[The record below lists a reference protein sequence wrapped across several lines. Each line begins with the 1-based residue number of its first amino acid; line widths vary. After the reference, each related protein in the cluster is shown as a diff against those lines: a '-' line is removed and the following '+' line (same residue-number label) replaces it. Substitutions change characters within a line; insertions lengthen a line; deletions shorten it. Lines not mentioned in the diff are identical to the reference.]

1 MNILMVHTRLTCSTV
16 AEMLAK
22 LEELDAYA
30 TRHAADLIIVPRSF
44 TNACLKVGIA
54 DPSSLAHSSRCDD
67 LDLRLRCLYTMAL
80 HVKTPLLAPCD
91 WSFVSREYPCAF
103 LLEERLPRRVTRF
116 SLCHQRFVC
125 TFSPRNL
132 DAYKKYEPHGIIVFD
147 SQPLSLSSALEF
159 VNASAH
165 TSSSAAENTSSCT
178 AKEAAKKAAKNEAK
192 NEAKNAATATA
203 ATKLAHVTPFM
214 QDTSITPTICPV
226 YVVPSI
232 GCINNKLYAAPS
244 FVLQPHGTMNAYCA
258 PFEQRFCLYNTN
270 QSPTSKDKLSTQK
283 LSTRIQKDPNSAYM
297 HIWDALCMGIQDK
310 CATFGTREVVCVMD
324 GGLASSVLAALLV
337 DALGALHVHA
347 LIAPRECSYD
357 FTSANTLATA
367 LGIDARTCNDMSYGQ
382 GFRTL
387 QEKIHVREGAL
398 VGYAQTWAQTLS
410 AVLVS
415 SCDKLSYMLG
425 AYTLFDTCARFA
437 PLADLLRCDIER
449 LARARMTRS
458 ALFSTC
464 EYKNIEY
471 QRLQENLSALA
482 TCDVRTLDSNLHDYL
497 YQRIS
502 ASKQDLA
509 TQPCATQ
516 PRAAQPRAAQPR
528 ATQFCPTQE
537 EIDFFTSC
545 LNKLS
550 STLTAPFDTF
560 TLSDCPISTCILAAQ
575 ADNLSATLAQTDLS
589 SQLFQKIDLSLIK
602 AFPRSPESLL
612 QLFGADDDDADPDD
626 VDPDDPYLD
635 DDDDDD
641 ELDEDILLRATGARD
656 VDPSADRDVIKHAQS
671 LKAWL
676 ESHGFQTLP
685 VAGGF
690 MTVGNAHDIDEDE
703 LRKLLQ
709 SLPGDIDSHIMQANI
724 EVPSDSVSDFETFMK
739 DIQRVFN
746 KTSDDSQEHTSDDT
760 QSNTSDKTIDKFI
773 RDLQHA
779 FDLKNKMSSQKAA
792 RAQVRSQDQSIQDL
806 VDDILNARPLSHEES
821 FYILD
826 NQLDT
831 FENMEFRANDTHQS
845 HAHDASFTKLMN
857 KKLTSAH
864 AERHLKFILGTVRD
878 FCYGGVFYNHAQR
891 PTRTSHAN
899 ASSVSGTSL
908 QMTHE
913 LDDNNPYS
921 EN

>member
-16 AEMLAK
+16 AEMLTK

-54 DPSSLAHSSRCDD
+54 DPSSLARSSRCDN

-125 TFSPRNL
+125 TFSPHNL

-159 VNASAH
+159 VNAAAH

-178 AKEAAKKAAKNEAK
+178 AK
-192 NEAKNAATATA
+192 NEAKNAATATV

-214 QDTSITPTICPV
+214 QDASIAPTICPV

-244 FVLQPHGTMNAYCA
+244 FVLQPHGTMSAYCA
-258 PFEQRFCLYNTN
+258 PFEQRICLYNTN
-270 QSPTSKDKLSTQK
+270 QSPTSQDKLSTQK
-283 LSTRIQKDPNSAYM
+283 LSTRIQKDSNSDYM

-310 CATFGTREVVCVMD
+310 CATFATREVVCVMD

-387 QEKIHVREGAL
+387 QEKMHVREGAL

-449 LARARMTRS
+449 LARGRMTRS

-471 QRLQENLSALA
+471 QRLQEHLFVPA
-482 TCDVRTLDSNLHDYL
+482 TCDVRTLDSNLYNYL

-502 ASKQDLA
+502 ASKQSHA
-509 TQPCATQ
+509 TQLCATQ
-516 PRAAQPRAAQPR
+516 PRATQPRVAQPR

-550 STLTAPFDTF
+550 STLAAPFDTF
-560 TLSDCPISTCILAAQ
+560 TLSDCPISACILSAQ
-575 ADNLSATLAQTDLS
+575 ADNLSAALVQTGLS

-612 QLFGADDDDADPDD
+612 KLFGAAGDDADSDD
-626 VDPDDPYLD
+626 AEEDDIDPDDPYL
-635 DDDDDD
+635 DDDDD
-641 ELDEDILLRATGARD
+641 ELDEDILLRQIGARD
-656 VDPSADRDVIKHAQS
+656 VDPSTDRDVINHARS

-690 MTVGNAHDIDEDE
+690 MTVGNARDINENE

-739 DIQRVFN
+739 DIQRAFD
-746 KTSDDSQEHTSDDT
+746 KTSKDSQEHTSDDT

-779 FDLKNKMSSQKAA
+779 FDLKNKMRAQKAA
-792 RAQVRSQDQSIQDL
+792 RSQARPQDQSIQDL

-831 FENMEFRANDTHQS
+831 FENMEFSANNAHQPN
-845 HAHDASFTKLMN
+845 AHDASFTKLMN

-891 PTRTSHAN
+891 PTRTSHVN

>member
-16 AEMLAK
+16 AEMLTK

-54 DPSSLAHSSRCDD
+54 DPSSLARSSRCDN

-125 TFSPRNL
+125 TFSPHNL

-178 AKEAAKKAAKNEAK
+178 AK
-192 NEAKNAATATA
+192 NEAKNAATATVT
-203 ATKLAHVTPFM
+203 TKLAHVTPFM
-214 QDTSITPTICPV
+214 QDASITPTICPV
-226 YVVPSI
+226 YVMPSI

-244 FVLQPHGTMNAYCA
+244 FVLQPHGTMSAYCA
-258 PFEQRFCLYNTN
+258 PFEQRICLYNTN
-270 QSPTSKDKLSTQK
+270 QSPTSQDKLSTQK
-283 LSTRIQKDPNSAYM
+283 LSTRIQKDSNSDYM

-310 CATFGTREVVCVMD
+310 CATFATREVVCVMD

-398 VGYAQTWAQTLS
+398 VGYAQTWVQTLS

-449 LARARMTRS
+449 LARGRMTRS

-471 QRLQENLSALA
+471 QRLQEHLFVPA
-482 TCDVRTLDSNLHDYL
+482 TCDVRTLDSNLYNYL

-502 ASKQDLA
+502 ASKQSHA
-509 TQPCATQ
+509 TQLCATQ
-516 PRAAQPRAAQPR
+516 PRA
-528 ATQFCPTQE
+528 TQSFPTQE

-550 STLTAPFDTF
+550 STLAAPFDTF
-560 TLSDCPISTCILAAQ
+560 TLSDCPISACMLAAQ
-575 ADNLSATLAQTDLS
+575 ADNLSAALTQTDLS
-589 SQLFQKIDLSLIK
+589 SQLFQKIDSSLLK

-612 QLFGADDDDADPDD
+612 QLFGADGDDADSDD
-626 VDPDDPYLD
+626 IDSDDPYL
-635 DDDDDD
+635 DDDDD
-641 ELDEDILLRATGARD
+641 ELDEDILLRQIGARD
-656 VDPSADRDVIKHAQS
+656 ADPSADRDVINHARS

-690 MTVGNAHDIDEDE
+690 MTVGNARDIDEDE

-739 DIQRVFN
+739 DIQRVFDRA
-746 KTSDDSQEHTSDDT
+746 SDDSQEHTSDDT
-760 QSNTSDKTIDKFI
+760 QSNASDKTIDKFI

-779 FDLKNKMSSQKAA
+779 FDLKNKMRAQKAA
-792 RAQVRSQDQSIQDL
+792 RSQARPQDQSIQDL

-831 FENMEFRANDTHQS
+831 FENMEFSANNAHQPN
-845 HAHDASFTKLMN
+845 AHDASFTKLMN

-878 FCYGGVFYNHAQR
+878 FCYGGVFYNHTQR
-891 PTRTSHAN
+891 PTRTSHTN

>member
-1 MNILMVHTRLTCSTV
+1 MNILMVHTRLICSTV

-44 TNACLKVGIA
+44 TNACLKVGKA
-54 DPSSLAHSSRCDD
+54 DPSSLARSSRCDN

-91 WSFVSREYPCAF
+91 WSFVSCEYPCAF

-125 TFSPRNL
+125 TFSLHNL

-178 AKEAAKKAAKNEAK
+178 AK
-192 NEAKNAATATA
+192 NEAKNAATATV

-244 FVLQPHGTMNAYCA
+244 FVLQPHGTMSAYCA

-283 LSTRIQKDPNSAYM
+283 LSTRIQKNPDSAYIRM
-297 HIWDALCMGIQDK
+297 WDALCMGIQDK

-449 LARARMTRS
+449 LARGRMTRS

-471 QRLQENLSALA
+471 QRLQEHLFVPA
-482 TCDVRTLDSNLHDYL
+482 TCDVRTLDSNLYNYL

-502 ASKQDLA
+502 ASKQSHA
-509 TQPCATQ
+509 TQLCATQ
-516 PRAAQPRAAQPR
+516 PRA
-528 ATQFCPTQE
+528 TQSFPTQE

-550 STLTAPFDTF
+550 STLAAPFDTF
-560 TLSDCPISTCILAAQ
+560 TLSDCPISACMLAAQ
-575 ADNLSATLAQTDLS
+575 ADNLSAALVQTGLS

-612 QLFGADDDDADPDD
+612 QLFGAAGDDADPDD
-626 VDPDDPYLD
+626 VEEDDIDPDDPYL
-635 DDDDDD
+635 DDDDD
-641 ELDEDILLRATGARD
+641 ELDEDILLRQIGARD
-656 VDPSADRDVIKHAQS
+656 ADPSADRDVINHARS

-690 MTVGNAHDIDEDE
+690 MTVGNARDIDEDE

-739 DIQRVFN
+739 DIQRAFD
-746 KTSDDSQEHTSDDT
+746 KTSKDSQEHALGDT

-779 FDLKNKMSSQKAA
+779 FDLKNKMRAQKAA
-792 RAQVRSQDQSIQDL
+792 RSQARPQDQSIQDL

-831 FENMEFRANDTHQS
+831 FENMEFRANDNHQS
-845 HAHDASFTKLMN
+845 NAHDASFTKLMN

-891 PTRTSHAN
+891 PTRTSHTN

>member
-1 MNILMVHTRLTCSTV
+1 MNILMVHTRLICSTV

-30 TRHAADLIIVPRSF
+30 TRHAVDLIVVPRSF
-44 TNACLKVGIA
+44 TNVCLKVGIA
-54 DPSSLAHSSRCDD
+54 DPSSLACSSRCGD
-67 LDLRLRCLYTMAL
+67 LDMRLRCLYTMAL
-80 HVKTPLLAPCD
+80 HMKTPLLAPSD
-91 WSFVSREYPCAF
+91 WSFASREYPCAF

-132 DAYKKYEPHGIIVFD
+132 DAYKKYEPHGIILFD

-165 TSSSAAENTSSCT
+165 TPSSAAENTSSCT
-178 AKEAAKKAAKNEAK
+178 AK
-192 NEAKNAATATA
+192 NEAKNAATATVT
-203 ATKLAHVTPFM
+203 TKLAHVTPFM
-214 QDTSITPTICPV
+214 QDASITPTICPV
-226 YVVPSI
+226 YVMPSI

-244 FVLQPHGTMNAYCA
+244 FVLQPHGTMSAYCA
-258 PFEQRFCLYNTN
+258 PFEQRICLYNTN
-270 QSPTSKDKLSTQK
+270 QSPTSQDKLSTQK
-283 LSTRIQKDPNSAYM
+283 LSTRIQKNPDSAYM
-297 HIWDALCMGIQDK
+297 HIWDALCMGIQDR
-310 CATFGTREVVCVMD
+310 CAMFGAREVVCVMD

-357 FTSANTLATA
+357 FTAANTLATA

-415 SCDKLSYMLG
+415 SCDKLAYMLG
-425 AYTLFDTCARFA
+425 AYTLFDTCTRIA
-437 PLADLLRCDIER
+437 PLADLLRCDVER

-471 QRLQENLSALA
+471 QRLQEHLSALA
-482 TCDVRTLDSNLHDYL
+482 TCDVRTLDSSSQDYL
-497 YQRIS
+497 HQRVS
-502 ASKQDLA
+502 AREQHL
-509 TQPCATQ
+509 
-516 PRAAQPRAAQPR
+516 AAQSGV
-528 ATQFCPTQE
+528 TQGLA
-537 EIDFFTSC
+537 DFFTSC

-560 TLSDCPISTCILAAQ
+560 TLSDCPISACILAAQ
-575 ADNLSATLAQTDLS
+575 ADTLSTALVPTDLS
-589 SQLFQKIDLSLIK
+589 SQLFQKIDLSLMK

-612 QLFGADDDDADPDD
+612 KLFGADDDDADSDD
-626 VDPDDPYLD
+626 ADPDDPYL

-641 ELDEDILLRATGARD
+641 ELDEDILLRPTGARD
-656 VDPSADRDVIKHAQS
+656 VDPNADRDVIKHAQS

-739 DIQRVFN
+739 DIQRVFDRA
-746 KTSDDSQEHTSDDT
+746 SDDSQENTSKDT
-760 QSNTSDKTIDKFI
+760 QSNASDKAVDKFI

-831 FENMEFRANDTHQS
+831 FENMEFRANDNHQS

>member
-1 MNILMVHTRLTCSTV
+1 MNILMVHTRLICSTV

-30 TRHAADLIIVPRSF
+30 TRHAVDLIVVPRSF
-44 TNACLKVGIA
+44 TNVCLNVGMA
-54 DPSSLAHSSRCDD
+54 DPSSLARSSRCDD
-67 LDLRLRCLYTMAL
+67 LDVRLRCLYTMAL
-80 HVKTPLLAPCD
+80 HVRTPLLAPCD
-91 WSFVSREYPCAF
+91 WSFASREYPCAF

-116 SLCHQRFVC
+116 SLCGQRFVC

-132 DAYKKYEPHGIIVFD
+132 DAYKKYEPHGIILFD

-159 VNASAH
+159 VNAFAH

-178 AKEAAKKAAKNEAK
+178 AKEAVKNV
-192 NEAKNAATATA
+192 ATATV
-203 ATKLAHVTPFM
+203 ATKLERVTPFM

-244 FVLQPHGTMNAYCA
+244 FVLQPHGTMSAYCA
-258 PFEQRFCLYNTN
+258 PFEQRFCLYNTD

-283 LSTRIQKDPNSAYM
+283 LSTRIQKNPDYAYM

-310 CATFGTREVVCVMD
+310 CATFGSREVVCVMD

-357 FTSANTLATA
+357 FTAANTLATA

-415 SCDKLSYMLG
+415 SCDKLAYMLG
-425 AYTLFDTCARFA
+425 AYTLFDTCTRIA
-437 PLADLLRCDIER
+437 PLADLLRCDVER

-471 QRLQENLSALA
+471 QRLQEHLSALA
-482 TCDVRTLDSNLHDYL
+482 TCDVRTLDSNLQNYL
-497 YQRIS
+497 HQRVS
-502 ASKQDLA
+502 ASDQSHA
-509 TQPCATQ
+509 TQSGATQ
-516 PRAAQPRAAQPR
+516 
-528 ATQFCPTQE
+528 E
-537 EIDFFTSC
+537 VIDFFTSC
-545 LNKLS
+545 LHKLS
-550 STLTAPFDTF
+550 HTLAAPFDTF
-560 TLSDCPISTCILAAQ
+560 TLSNCPISACILAAQ
-575 ADNLSATLAQTDLS
+575 ADTLSTALVPTDLS
-589 SQLFQKIDLSLIK
+589 SQLFQKIDLSLMK
-602 AFPRSPESLL
+602 AFSRSPESLL
-612 QLFGADDDDADPDD
+612 KLFGADDDDADPDD
-626 VDPDDPYLD
+626 ADPDDPYLD

>member
-30 TRHAADLIIVPRSF
+30 IRHAADLIIVPRSF

-54 DPSSLAHSSRCDD
+54 DPSSLARSSRCDD

-178 AKEAAKKAAKNEAK
+178 AK
-192 NEAKNAATATA
+192 NEAKNAATATV

-244 FVLQPHGTMNAYCA
+244 FVLQPHGTMSAYCA

-270 QSPTSKDKLSTQK
+270 QSPTSQDKLSTQK
-283 LSTRIQKDPNSAYM
+283 LSTRIQKNPDSAYIRM
-297 HIWDALCMGIQDK
+297 WDALCMGIQDK

-387 QEKIHVREGAL
+387 QEKMHVREGAL
-398 VGYAQTWAQTLS
+398 VGYAQTWTQTLS

-437 PLADLLRCDIER
+437 PLADLLRCDVER

-471 QRLQENLSALA
+471 QRLQEHLFVPA
-482 TCDVRTLDSNLHDYL
+482 TCDVRTLDSNLYNYL

-502 ASKQDLA
+502 ASKQSHA
-509 TQPCATQ
+509 TQLCATQ
-516 PRAAQPRAAQPR
+516 PRATQPR
-528 ATQFCPTQE
+528 ATQPRATQSFPTQE

-550 STLTAPFDTF
+550 STLAAPFDTF
-560 TLSDCPISTCILAAQ
+560 TLSDCPISACMLAAQ
-575 ADNLSATLAQTDLS
+575 ADNLSAALTQTDLS
-589 SQLFQKIDLSLIK
+589 SQLFQKIDSSLLK

-612 QLFGADDDDADPDD
+612 QLFGADGDDIDSDD
-626 VDPDDPYLD
+626 IDSDDPYL

-641 ELDEDILLRATGARD
+641 ELDEDILLRQIGARD
-656 VDPSADRDVIKHAQS
+656 ADPSADRDVINHAQS

-690 MTVGNAHDIDEDE
+690 MTVGNARDIDEDE

-739 DIQRVFN
+739 DIQRVFDRA
-746 KTSDDSQEHTSDDT
+746 SDDSQEHTSDDT
-760 QSNTSDKTIDKFI
+760 QSNASDKAVDKFI

-779 FDLKNKMSSQKAA
+779 FDLKNKMRAQKAA
-792 RAQVRSQDQSIQDL
+792 RSQARPQDQSIQDL

>member
-1 MNILMVHTRLTCSTV
+1 MNILMVHTRLICSTV

-30 TRHAADLIIVPRSF
+30 TRHAVDLIIVPRSF
-44 TNACLKVGIA
+44 TNACLKVGTA

-67 LDLRLRCLYTMAL
+67 LDVRLRCLYTMAL

-91 WSFVSREYPCAF
+91 WSFASREYPCAF

-132 DAYKKYEPHGIIVFD
+132 DAYKKYEPHGIILFD

-165 TSSSAAENTSSCT
+165 TSSSATENTSSCT
-178 AKEAAKKAAKNEAK
+178 AKEAVKNV
-192 NEAKNAATATA
+192 ATATV
-203 ATKLAHVTPFM
+203 ATKLERVTPFM

-244 FVLQPHGTMNAYCA
+244 FVLQPHGTMSAYCA
-258 PFEQRFCLYNTN
+258 PFEQRFCLYNTD

-283 LSTRIQKDPNSAYM
+283 LSTRIQKNPDSAYM
-297 HIWDALCMGIQDK
+297 HIWDALCMGIQDR
-310 CATFGTREVVCVMD
+310 CAMFGAREVVCVMD

-357 FTSANTLATA
+357 FTAANTLATA

-387 QEKIHVREGAL
+387 QEKMHVREGAL

-449 LARARMTRS
+449 LARGRMTRS

-471 QRLQENLSALA
+471 QRLQEHLFVPA
-482 TCDVRTLDSNLHDYL
+482 TCDVRTLDSNLYNYL

-502 ASKQDLA
+502 ASKQSHA
-509 TQPCATQ
+509 TQLCATQ
-516 PRAAQPRAAQPR
+516 PRA
-528 ATQFCPTQE
+528 TQSFPTQE

-550 STLTAPFDTF
+550 STLAAPFDTF
-560 TLSDCPISTCILAAQ
+560 TLSDCPISACMLAAQ
-575 ADNLSATLAQTDLS
+575 ADNLSAALTQTDLS
-589 SQLFQKIDLSLIK
+589 SQLFQKIDSSLLK

-612 QLFGADDDDADPDD
+612 QLFGADGDDADSDD
-626 VDPDDPYLD
+626 IDSDDPYL

-641 ELDEDILLRATGARD
+641 ELDEDILLRQIAARD
-656 VDPSADRDVIKHAQS
+656 ADLSADRDVINHAQS

-690 MTVGNAHDIDEDE
+690 MTVGNARDIDEDE

-739 DIQRVFN
+739 DIQRVFDRA
-746 KTSDDSQEHTSDDT
+746 SDDSQENTSKDT
-760 QSNTSDKTIDKFI
+760 QSNASDKAVDKFI

-826 NQLDT
+826 NKLDT

>member
-1 MNILMVHTRLTCSTV
+1 
-16 AEMLAK
+16 
-22 LEELDAYA
+22 
-30 TRHAADLIIVPRSF
+30 
-44 TNACLKVGIA
+44 
-54 DPSSLAHSSRCDD
+54 
-67 LDLRLRCLYTMAL
+67 
-80 HVKTPLLAPCD
+80 
-91 WSFVSREYPCAF
+91 
-103 LLEERLPRRVTRF
+103 
-116 SLCHQRFVC
+116 
-125 TFSPRNL
+125 
-132 DAYKKYEPHGIIVFD
+132 
-147 SQPLSLSSALEF
+147 
-159 VNASAH
+159 
-165 TSSSAAENTSSCT
+165 
-178 AKEAAKKAAKNEAK
+178 
-192 NEAKNAATATA
+192 
-203 ATKLAHVTPFM
+203 M

-244 FVLQPHGTMNAYCA
+244 FVLQPHGTMSAYCA
-258 PFEQRFCLYNTN
+258 SFEQRFCLYNTD

-283 LSTRIQKDPNSAYM
+283 LSTRIQKNPDYAYM
-297 HIWDALCMGIQDK
+297 HIWDALCMGIQDR
-310 CATFGTREVVCVMD
+310 CAMFGAREVVCVMD

-357 FTSANTLATA
+357 FTAANTLATA

-415 SCDKLSYMLG
+415 SCDKLAYMLG
-425 AYTLFDTCARFA
+425 AYTLFDTCTRIA

-471 QRLQENLSALA
+471 QRLQEHLSALV
-482 TCDVRTLDSNLHDYL
+482 TCDVRTLDSSLQDYL
-497 YQRIS
+497 HQRVS
-502 ASKQDLA
+502 AREQHL
-509 TQPCATQ
+509 
-516 PRAAQPRAAQPR
+516 AAQSGV
-528 ATQFCPTQE
+528 TQGLA
-537 EIDFFTSC
+537 DFFTSC

-550 STLTAPFDTF
+550 STLAAPFDTF

-626 VDPDDPYLD
+626 PYL

-641 ELDEDILLRATGARD
+641 ELDEDILLRRAGMRD
-656 VDPSADRDVIKHAQS
+656 VDSSTDMDVIKHAQS

>member
-1 MNILMVHTRLTCSTV
+1 MNILMVHTRLICSTV

-30 TRHAADLIIVPRSF
+30 TRHAVDLIIVPRSF

-54 DPSSLAHSSRCDD
+54 DPSSLARSSRCDD
-67 LDLRLRCLYTMAL
+67 LDVRLRCLYTMAL
-80 HVKTPLLAPCD
+80 HMKTPLLAPCD
-91 WSFVSREYPCAF
+91 WSFASREYPCAF

-132 DAYKKYEPHGIIVFD
+132 DAYKKYEPHGIILFD

-178 AKEAAKKAAKNEAK
+178 AK
-192 NEAKNAATATA
+192 NEAKNAATATV

-214 QDTSITPTICPV
+214 QDASITPTICPV

-244 FVLQPHGTMNAYCA
+244 FVLQPHGTMSAYCA
-258 PFEQRFCLYNTN
+258 PFEQRICLYNTN
-270 QSPTSKDKLSTQK
+270 QSPTSQDK
-283 LSTRIQKDPNSAYM
+283 LSTRIQKHSDSAYM

-387 QEKIHVREGAL
+387 QEKMHVREGAL

-449 LARARMTRS
+449 LARGRMTRS

-471 QRLQENLSALA
+471 QSLQENLSALA

-509 TQPCATQ
+509 TQPSATQ
-516 PRAAQPRAAQPR
+516 PRA
-528 ATQFCPTQE
+528 TQSFPTQE

-550 STLTAPFDTF
+550 STLAAPFDTF
-560 TLSDCPISTCILAAQ
+560 TLSDCPISACMLAAQ
-575 ADNLSATLAQTDLS
+575 ADNLSAALTQTDLS
-589 SQLFQKIDLSLIK
+589 SQLFQKIDSSLLK
-602 AFPRSPESLL
+602 AFLRSPESLL
-612 QLFGADDDDADPDD
+612 QLFGAAGDDADPDD
-626 VDPDDPYLD
+626 AEEDDIDPDDPYLD

-739 DIQRVFN
+739 DIQRVFDRA
-746 KTSDDSQEHTSDDT
+746 SDDSQENTSKDT
-760 QSNTSDKTIDKFI
+760 QSNASDKAVDKFI

-792 RAQVRSQDQSIQDL
+792 RAQAHSQDQSVQDL
-806 VDDILNARPLSHEES
+806 VDEILNARPLSHEES

-845 HAHDASFTKLMN
+845 NAHDASFTKLMN

>member
-1 MNILMVHTRLTCSTV
+1 MNILMVHTRLICSTV

-30 TRHAADLIIVPRSF
+30 TRHAVDLIVVPRSF
-44 TNACLKVGIA
+44 TNVCLNVGMA
-54 DPSSLAHSSRCDD
+54 DPSSLARSSRCDD
-67 LDLRLRCLYTMAL
+67 LDVRLRCLYTMAL
-80 HVKTPLLAPCD
+80 HVRTPLLAPCD
-91 WSFVSREYPCAF
+91 WSFASREYPCAF

-116 SLCHQRFVC
+116 SLCGQRFVC

-132 DAYKKYEPHGIIVFD
+132 DAYKKYEPHGIILFD

-159 VNASAH
+159 VNAFAH

-178 AKEAAKKAAKNEAK
+178 AKEAVKNV
-192 NEAKNAATATA
+192 ATATV
-203 ATKLAHVTPFM
+203 ATKLERVTPFM

-244 FVLQPHGTMNAYCA
+244 FVLQPHGTMSAYCA
-258 PFEQRFCLYNTN
+258 PFEQRFCLYNTD

-283 LSTRIQKDPNSAYM
+283 LSTRIQKNPDSAYM
-297 HIWDALCMGIQDK
+297 HIWDALCMGIQDR
-310 CATFGTREVVCVMD
+310 CAMFGAREVVCVMD

-357 FTSANTLATA
+357 FTAANTLATA

-410 AVLVS
+410 AMLVS
-415 SCDKLSYMLG
+415 SCDKLAYMLG
-425 AYTLFDTCARFA
+425 AYTFFDTCARIA
-437 PLADLLRCDIER
+437 PLADLLRCDVER

-471 QRLQENLSALA
+471 QRLQEHLSALA
-482 TCDVRTLDSNLHDYL
+482 TCDVRTLDSNLQDYL
-497 YQRIS
+497 HQRVS
-502 ASKQDLA
+502 ASDQSHA
-509 TQPCATQ
+509 TQSGATQ
-516 PRAAQPRAAQPR
+516 
-528 ATQFCPTQE
+528 E
-537 EIDFFTSC
+537 VIDFFTSC

-560 TLSDCPISTCILAAQ
+560 TLSNCPISACILAAQ
-575 ADNLSATLAQTDLS
+575 ADTLSTALVPTDLS
-589 SQLFQKIDLSLIK
+589 SQLFQKIDLSLMK
-602 AFPRSPESLL
+602 AFSRSPESLL
-612 QLFGADDDDADPDD
+612 KLFGADDDDVDPDD
-626 VDPDDPYLD
+626 ADPDDPYL

-641 ELDEDILLRATGARD
+641 ELDEDILLRPTGARD
-656 VDPSADRDVIKHAQS
+656 VDPSTDRDVINHARS

-690 MTVGNAHDIDEDE
+690 MTVGNARDIDEDE

-739 DIQRVFN
+739 DIQRVFDRA
-746 KTSDDSQEHTSDDT
+746 SDDSQEHTSDDT
-760 QSNTSDKTIDKFI
+760 QSNASDKAVDKFI

-779 FDLKNKMSSQKAA
+779 FDLKNKMRAQKAA
-792 RAQVRSQDQSIQDL
+792 RSQARPQDQSIQDL

-831 FENMEFRANDTHQS
+831 FENMEFSANNAHQPN
-845 HAHDASFTKLMN
+845 AHDASFTKLMN

-878 FCYGGVFYNHAQR
+878 FCYGGVFYNHTQR
-891 PTRTSHAN
+891 PTRTSHTN

>member
-30 TRHAADLIIVPRSF
+30 TRHAVDLIIVPRSF

-125 TFSPRNL
+125 TFSPHNL

-147 SQPLSLSSALEF
+147 AQPLSLSSALEF
-159 VNASAH
+159 VNASAP

-178 AKEAAKKAAKNEAK
+178 AK
-192 NEAKNAATATA
+192 NEAKNAATTTV

-232 GCINNKLYAAPS
+232 GYINNKLYAAPS
-244 FVLQPHGTMNAYCA
+244 FVLQPHGTMSAYCA
-258 PFEQRFCLYNTN
+258 PFEQRFCLYNTD

-283 LSTRIQKDPNSAYM
+283 LSTRIQKNPDSAYM
-297 HIWDALCMGIQDK
+297 HIWDALCMGIQDR
-310 CATFGTREVVCVMD
+310 CAMFGAREVVCVMD

-357 FTSANTLATA
+357 FTAANTLATA

-415 SCDKLSYMLG
+415 SCDKLAYMLG
-425 AYTLFDTCARFA
+425 AYTLFDTCTRIA
-437 PLADLLRCDIER
+437 PLADLLRCDVER

-471 QRLQENLSALA
+471 QRLQEHLSALA
-482 TCDVRTLDSNLHDYL
+482 TCDVRTLDSSSQDYL
-497 YQRIS
+497 HQRVS
-502 ASKQDLA
+502 AREQHL
-509 TQPCATQ
+509 
-516 PRAAQPRAAQPR
+516 AAQSGV
-528 ATQFCPTQE
+528 TQGLA
-537 EIDFFTSC
+537 DFFTSC

-560 TLSDCPISTCILAAQ
+560 TLSDCPISACILAAQ
-575 ADNLSATLAQTDLS
+575 ADTLSTALVPTDLS
-589 SQLFQKIDLSLIK
+589 SQLFQKIDLSLMK

-612 QLFGADDDDADPDD
+612 KLFGADDDDADSDD
-626 VDPDDPYLD
+626 ADPDDPYL

-656 VDPSADRDVIKHAQS
+656 VDPSADRDVINHAQS

-690 MTVGNAHDIDEDE
+690 MTVGNARDIDENE

-739 DIQRVFN
+739 DIQRVFDRA
-746 KTSDDSQEHTSDDT
+746 SDDSQDHTSDDT
-760 QSNTSDKTIDKFI
+760 QSNASDKAVDKFI

-779 FDLKNKMSSQKAA
+779 FDLKNKMRAQKAA
-792 RAQVRSQDQSIQDL
+792 RSQARPQDQSIQDL

>member
-1 MNILMVHTRLTCSTV
+1 MNILMVHTRLICSTV

-30 TRHAADLIIVPRSF
+30 TRHAVDLIIVPRSF
-44 TNACLKVGIA
+44 TNVCLNVGIA
-54 DPSSLAHSSRCDD
+54 DPSSLARSSRCGD
-67 LDLRLRCLYTMAL
+67 LDMRLRCLYTMAL

-91 WSFVSREYPCAF
+91 WSFASREYPCAF

-116 SLCHQRFVC
+116 SMCGQRFVC

-132 DAYKKYEPHGIIVFD
+132 DAYKKYEPHGIILFD

-165 TSSSAAENTSSCT
+165 TPSSTAENTSSCT
-178 AKEAAKKAAKNEAK
+178 AKEAAKNEVKNTV
-192 NEAKNAATATA
+192 TATV
-203 ATKLAHVTPFM
+203 ATKFARVTPFM

-244 FVLQPHGTMNAYCA
+244 FVLQPHGTISAYCA
-258 PFEQRFCLYNTN
+258 PFEQRFCLYNTD

-283 LSTRIQKDPNSAYM
+283 LSTRIQKNPDSAYM
-297 HIWDALCMGIQDK
+297 HIWDALCMGIQDR
-310 CATFGTREVVCVMD
+310 CAMFGAREVVCVMD

-357 FTSANTLATA
+357 FTAANTLATA

-410 AVLVS
+410 AMLVS
-415 SCDKLSYMLG
+415 SCDKLAYMLG
-425 AYTLFDTCARFA
+425 TYTFFDTCARIA

-458 ALFSTC
+458 ALYSTC

-471 QRLQENLSALA
+471 QRLQEHLSALA
-482 TCDVRTLDSNLHDYL
+482 TCDVRTLDSRLQDYL
-497 YQRIS
+497 YQRVS
-502 ASKQDLA
+502 ASAQSHPTQSGA
-509 TQPCATQ
+509 TQ
-516 PRAAQPRAAQPR
+516 
-528 ATQFCPTQE
+528 E
-537 EIDFFTSC
+537 VIDFFTSC
-545 LNKLS
+545 LHKLS
-550 STLTAPFDTF
+550 HTLAAPFDTF
-560 TLSDCPISTCILAAQ
+560 TLSNCPISACILAAQ
-575 ADNLSATLAQTDLS
+575 ADTLSTALVPTDLS
-589 SQLFQKIDLSLIK
+589 SQLFQKIDLSLMK

-612 QLFGADDDDADPDD
+612 KLFGADDDDA
-626 VDPDDPYLD
+626 DPDDPYLD

-739 DIQRVFN
+739 DIQRVFDRA
-746 KTSDDSQEHTSDDT
+746 SDDSQENTSKDT
-760 QSNTSDKTIDKFI
+760 QSNASDKAVDKFI

-792 RAQVRSQDQSIQDL
+792 RAQAHSQDQSVQDL
-806 VDDILNARPLSHEES
+806 VDEILNARPLSHEES

-831 FENMEFRANDTHQS
+831 FENMEFRANDNHQS
-845 HAHDASFTKLMN
+845 NAHDASFTKLMN

>member
-1 MNILMVHTRLTCSTV
+1 MNILMVHTRLICSTV

-44 TNACLKVGIA
+44 TNACLKVGKA
-54 DPSSLAHSSRCDD
+54 DPSSLARSSRCDN

-91 WSFVSREYPCAF
+91 WSFVSCEYPCAF

-125 TFSPRNL
+125 TFSLHNL

-178 AKEAAKKAAKNEAK
+178 AK
-192 NEAKNAATATA
+192 NEAKNAATATV

-244 FVLQPHGTMNAYCA
+244 FVLQPHGAMSAYCA

-270 QSPTSKDKLSTQK
+270 QSPTSQDKLSTQK
-283 LSTRIQKDPNSAYM
+283 LSTRIQKDSNSDYM

-310 CATFGTREVVCVMD
+310 CATFATREVVCVMD

-387 QEKIHVREGAL
+387 QEKMHVREGAL

-449 LARARMTRS
+449 LARGRMTRS

-471 QRLQENLSALA
+471 QSLQENLSALA

-509 TQPCATQ
+509 TQPSATQ
-516 PRAAQPRAAQPR
+516 PRA
-528 ATQFCPTQE
+528 TQSFPTQE

-550 STLTAPFDTF
+550 STLAAPFDTF
-560 TLSDCPISTCILAAQ
+560 TLSDCPISACMLAAQ
-575 ADNLSATLAQTDLS
+575 ADNLSAALTQTDLS
-589 SQLFQKIDLSLIK
+589 SQLFQKIDSSLLK
-602 AFPRSPESLL
+602 AFLRSPESLL
-612 QLFGADDDDADPDD
+612 QLFGAAGDDADPDD
-626 VDPDDPYLD
+626 AEEDDIDPDDPYLD

-739 DIQRVFN
+739 DIQRVFDRA
-746 KTSDDSQEHTSDDT
+746 SDDSQENTSKDT
-760 QSNTSDKTIDKFI
+760 QSNASDKAVDKFI

-792 RAQVRSQDQSIQDL
+792 RAQAHSQDQSVQDL
-806 VDDILNARPLSHEES
+806 VDEILNARPLSHEES

-845 HAHDASFTKLMN
+845 NAHDASFTKLMN

>member
-16 AEMLAK
+16 AEMLTK

-54 DPSSLAHSSRCDD
+54 DPSSLARSSRCDN

-80 HVKTPLLAPCD
+80 HVKTPLLTPCD
-91 WSFVSREYPCAF
+91 WSFVSSEYPCAF

-116 SLCHQRFVC
+116 SLCGQRFVC
-125 TFSPRNL
+125 TFSPHNL

-178 AKEAAKKAAKNEAK
+178 AK
-192 NEAKNAATATA
+192 NEAKNAATATV

-244 FVLQPHGTMNAYCA
+244 FVLQPHGTISAYCA
-258 PFEQRFCLYNTN
+258 PFEQRFCLYNTD

-283 LSTRIQKDPNSAYM
+283 LSTRIQKNPDSAYM
-297 HIWDALCMGIQDK
+297 HIWDALCMGIQDR
-310 CATFGTREVVCVMD
+310 CAMFGAREVVCVMD

-357 FTSANTLATA
+357 FTAANTLATA

-415 SCDKLSYMLG
+415 SCDKLAYMLG
-425 AYTLFDTCARFA
+425 AYTLFDTCTRIA

-449 LARARMTRS
+449 LARARMSRS

-482 TCDVRTLDSNLHDYL
+482 TCDVRTLDSRLQDYL
-497 YQRIS
+497 YQRVS
-502 ASKQDLA
+502 ASAQSHPTQSGA
-509 TQPCATQ
+509 TQ
-516 PRAAQPRAAQPR
+516 
-528 ATQFCPTQE
+528 E
-537 EIDFFTSC
+537 VIDFFTSC
-545 LNKLS
+545 LHKLS
-550 STLTAPFDTF
+550 HTLAAPFDTF
-560 TLSDCPISTCILAAQ
+560 TLSNCPISACILAAQ
-575 ADNLSATLAQTDLS
+575 ADTLSTALVPTDLS
-589 SQLFQKIDLSLIK
+589 SQLFQKIDLSLKK
-602 AFPRSPESLL
+602 AFSRSPESLL
-612 QLFGADDDDADPDD
+612 KLFGADDDDADPDD
-626 VDPDDPYLD
+626 ADPDDPYLD

-641 ELDEDILLRATGARD
+641 ELDEDILLRPTGARD
-656 VDPSADRDVIKHAQS
+656 VDPSTDRDVIQHAQS

-690 MTVGNAHDIDEDE
+690 MTVGNARDIDEDE

-739 DIQRVFN
+739 DIQRVFDRA
-746 KTSDDSQEHTSDDT
+746 SDDSQENTSKDT
-760 QSNTSDKTIDKFI
+760 QSNASDKAVDKFI

-831 FENMEFRANDTHQS
+831 FENMEFRANDNHQS
-845 HAHDASFTKLMN
+845 NAHDASFTKLMN

>member
-1 MNILMVHTRLTCSTV
+1 MNILMVHTRLICSTV

-54 DPSSLAHSSRCDD
+54 DPSSLARSSRCDN

-80 HVKTPLLAPCD
+80 HVKTPLLTPCD

-125 TFSPRNL
+125 TFSPHNL

-165 TSSSAAENTSSCT
+165 TSSSAVENTPSNTSAHTAERTAEN
-178 AKEAAKKAAKNEAK
+178 AAPD
-192 NEAKNAATATA
+192 TA
-203 ATKLAHVTPFM
+203 ANKFARVTPFM

-244 FVLQPHGTMNAYCA
+244 FVLQPHGTMSAYCA
-258 PFEQRFCLYNTN
+258 PFEQRFCLYNTD

-283 LSTRIQKDPNSAYM
+283 LSTRIQKNPDYAYM
-297 HIWDALCMGIQDK
+297 HIWDALCMGIQDR
-310 CATFGTREVVCVMD
+310 CAMFGAREVVCVMD

-357 FTSANTLATA
+357 FTAANTLATA

-415 SCDKLSYMLG
+415 SCDKLAYMLG
-425 AYTLFDTCARFA
+425 AYTLFDTCTRIA
-437 PLADLLRCDIER
+437 PLADLLRCDVER

-471 QRLQENLSALA
+471 QRLQEHLSALA
-482 TCDVRTLDSNLHDYL
+482 TCDVRTLDSSSQDYL
-497 YQRIS
+497 HQRVS
-502 ASKQDLA
+502 AREQHL
-509 TQPCATQ
+509 
-516 PRAAQPRAAQPR
+516 AAQSGV
-528 ATQFCPTQE
+528 TQGLA
-537 EIDFFTSC
+537 DFFTSC

-560 TLSDCPISTCILAAQ
+560 TLSDCPISACILAAQ
-575 ADNLSATLAQTDLS
+575 ADTLSTALVPTDLS
-589 SQLFQKIDLSLIK
+589 SQLFQKIDLSLMK

-612 QLFGADDDDADPDD
+612 KLFGADDDDA
-626 VDPDDPYLD
+626 DPDDPYLD

-739 DIQRVFN
+739 DIQRVFDRA
-746 KTSDDSQEHTSDDT
+746 SDDSQEHTSDDT

-779 FDLKNKMSSQKAA
+779 FDLKNKMGAQKAA

-831 FENMEFRANDTHQS
+831 FENMEFSANNAHQPN
-845 HAHDASFTKLMN
+845 AHDASFTKLMN

-878 FCYGGVFYNHAQR
+878 FCYGGVFYNHTQR
-891 PTRTSHAN
+891 PTRTSHTN

>member
-16 AEMLAK
+16 AAMLTK

-54 DPSSLAHSSRCDD
+54 DPSSLVRSSRCDN

-80 HVKTPLLAPCD
+80 HVKTPLLTPCD

-125 TFSPRNL
+125 TFSPHNL

-178 AKEAAKKAAKNEAK
+178 AK
-192 NEAKNAATATA
+192 NEAKNAATATV

-214 QDTSITPTICPV
+214 QDASITPTICPV

-244 FVLQPHGTMNAYCA
+244 FVLQPHGTMSAYCA
-258 PFEQRFCLYNTN
+258 PFEQRICLYNTN
-270 QSPTSKDKLSTQK
+270 QSPTSKDKLST
-283 LSTRIQKDPNSAYM
+283 RIQKHSDSAYM

-387 QEKIHVREGAL
+387 QEKMHVREGAL

-449 LARARMTRS
+449 LARGRMTRS

-471 QRLQENLSALA
+471 QSLQENLSALA

-509 TQPCATQ
+509 TQPSATQ
-516 PRAAQPRAAQPR
+516 PRA
-528 ATQFCPTQE
+528 TQSFPTQE

-550 STLTAPFDTF
+550 STLAAPFDTF
-560 TLSDCPISTCILAAQ
+560 TLSDCPISACMLAAQ
-575 ADNLSATLAQTDLS
+575 ADNLSAALTQTDLS
-589 SQLFQKIDLSLIK
+589 SQLFQKIDSSLLK
-602 AFPRSPESLL
+602 AFLRSPESLL
-612 QLFGADDDDADPDD
+612 QLFGAAGDDADPDD
-626 VDPDDPYLD
+626 AEEDDIDPDDPYLD

-739 DIQRVFN
+739 DIQRVFDRA
-746 KTSDDSQEHTSDDT
+746 SDDSQENTSKDT
-760 QSNTSDKTIDKFI
+760 QSNASDKAVDKFI

-792 RAQVRSQDQSIQDL
+792 RAQAHSQDQSVQDL
-806 VDDILNARPLSHEES
+806 VDEILNARPLSHEES

-845 HAHDASFTKLMN
+845 NAHDASFTKLMN

>member
-1 MNILMVHTRLTCSTV
+1 MNILMVHTRLICSTV

-30 TRHAADLIIVPRSF
+30 TRHAVDLIIVPRSF

-54 DPSSLAHSSRCDD
+54 DPSSLACSSRCDD
-67 LDLRLRCLYTMAL
+67 LDVRLRCLYTMAL

-91 WSFVSREYPCAF
+91 WSFASREYPCAF

-132 DAYKKYEPHGIIVFD
+132 DAYKKYEPHGIILFD

-165 TSSSAAENTSSCT
+165 TSSSAVENTSSCT
-178 AKEAAKKAAKNEAK
+178 AKET
-192 NEAKNAATATA
+192 AKNAATATV
-203 ATKLAHVTPFM
+203 ATKLARVTPFM

-244 FVLQPHGTMNAYCA
+244 FVLQPHGTMSAYCA
-258 PFEQRFCLYNTN
+258 PFEQRFCLYNTD
-270 QSPTSKDKLSTQK
+270 QSPISKDKLSTQK
-283 LSTRIQKDPNSAYM
+283 LSTRIQKNPDSAYM
-297 HIWDALCMGIQDK
+297 HIWDALCMGIQDR
-310 CATFGTREVVCVMD
+310 CAMFGAREVVCVMD

-357 FTSANTLATA
+357 FTAANTLATA

-415 SCDKLSYMLG
+415 SCDKLAYMLG
-425 AYTLFDTCARFA
+425 AYTLFDTCTRIA

-471 QRLQENLSALA
+471 QRLQEHLSALA
-482 TCDVRTLDSNLHDYL
+482 TCDVRTLDSSSQDYL
-497 YQRIS
+497 HQRVS
-502 ASKQDLA
+502 AREQHL
-509 TQPCATQ
+509 
-516 PRAAQPRAAQPR
+516 AAQSGV
-528 ATQFCPTQE
+528 TQGLA
-537 EIDFFTSC
+537 DFFTSC

-560 TLSDCPISTCILAAQ
+560 TLSDCPISACILAAQ
-575 ADNLSATLAQTDLS
+575 ADTLSTALAPTDLS
-589 SQLFQKIDLSLIK
+589 SQLFQKIDLSLMK

-612 QLFGADDDDADPDD
+612 KLFGADDDDA
-626 VDPDDPYLD
+626 DPDDPYLD

-690 MTVGNAHDIDEDE
+690 MTVGNARDIDEDE

-908 QMTHE
+908 QMMHE

>member
-1 MNILMVHTRLTCSTV
+1 MNILMVHTRLICSTV

-30 TRHAADLIIVPRSF
+30 TRHAVDLIIVPRSF
-44 TNACLKVGIA
+44 TNACLKVGTA

-67 LDLRLRCLYTMAL
+67 LDVRLRCLYTMAL

-91 WSFVSREYPCAF
+91 WSFASREYPCAF

-132 DAYKKYEPHGIIVFD
+132 DAYKKYEPHGIILFD

-165 TSSSAAENTSSCT
+165 TSSSAVENTSSCT
-178 AKEAAKKAAKNEAK
+178 AKEAVKNV
-192 NEAKNAATATA
+192 ATATV
-203 ATKLAHVTPFM
+203 ATKLERVTPFM

-244 FVLQPHGTMNAYCA
+244 FVLQPHGTINAYCA
-258 PFEQRFCLYNTN
+258 PFEQRFCLYNTD
-270 QSPTSKDKLSTQK
+270 QSPTSKDELSTQK
-283 LSTRIQKDPNSAYM
+283 LSTRIQKNPDSAYM
-297 HIWDALCMGIQDK
+297 HIWDALCMGIQDR
-310 CATFGTREVVCVMD
+310 CAMFGAREVVCVMD

-357 FTSANTLATA
+357 FTAANTLATA

-425 AYTLFDTCARFA
+425 VYTLFDTCTRIA
-437 PLADLLRCDIER
+437 PLADLLRCDVER

-471 QRLQENLSALA
+471 QRLQEHLSALA
-482 TCDVRTLDSNLHDYL
+482 TCDVRTLDSNLQNYL
-497 YQRIS
+497 HQRVS
-502 ASKQDLA
+502 ASDQSHA
-509 TQPCATQ
+509 TQSGATQ
-516 PRAAQPRAAQPR
+516 
-528 ATQFCPTQE
+528 E
-537 EIDFFTSC
+537 VIDFFTSC
-545 LNKLS
+545 LHKLS
-550 STLTAPFDTF
+550 HTLAAPFDTF
-560 TLSDCPISTCILAAQ
+560 TLSNCPISACILAAQ
-575 ADNLSATLAQTDLS
+575 ADTLSTALVPTDLS
-589 SQLFQKIDLSLIK
+589 SQLFQKIDLSLMK
-602 AFPRSPESLL
+602 AFSRSPESLL
-612 QLFGADDDDADPDD
+612 KLFGADDDDADPDD
-626 VDPDDPYLD
+626 ADPDDPYLD

-878 FCYGGVFYNHAQR
+878 FCYGGVFYNHAQC

>member
-1 MNILMVHTRLTCSTV
+1 MNILMVHTRLICSTV

-30 TRHAADLIIVPRSF
+30 TRHAVDLIIVPRSF
-44 TNACLKVGIA
+44 TNACLKVGTA

-67 LDLRLRCLYTMAL
+67 LDVRLRCLYTMAL

-125 TFSPRNL
+125 TFSPHNL

-147 SQPLSLSSALEF
+147 AQPLSLSSALEF

-178 AKEAAKKAAKNEAK
+178 AK
-192 NEAKNAATATA
+192 NEAKNAATATV

-214 QDTSITPTICPV
+214 QDASITPTICPV

-244 FVLQPHGTMNAYCA
+244 FVLQPHGTVSAYCA
-258 PFEQRFCLYNTN
+258 PFEQRICLYNTN

-283 LSTRIQKDPNSAYM
+283 LSTRIQKHSDSAYM

-387 QEKIHVREGAL
+387 QEKMHVREGAL

-415 SCDKLSYMLG
+415 SCDKLAYMLG
-425 AYTLFDTCARFA
+425 AYTLFDTCTRIA
-437 PLADLLRCDIER
+437 PLADLLRCDVER

-471 QRLQENLSALA
+471 QSLQEHLSALA
-482 TCDVRTLDSNLHDYL
+482 TCDVRTLDSSSQDYL
-497 YQRIS
+497 HQRVS
-502 ASKQDLA
+502 AREQHL
-509 TQPCATQ
+509 
-516 PRAAQPRAAQPR
+516 AAQSGV
-528 ATQFCPTQE
+528 TQGLA
-537 EIDFFTSC
+537 DFFTSC

-560 TLSDCPISTCILAAQ
+560 TLSDCPISACILAAQ
-575 ADNLSATLAQTDLS
+575 ADTLSTALVPTDLS
-589 SQLFQKIDLSLIK
+589 SQLFQKIDLSLMK

-612 QLFGADDDDADPDD
+612 KLFGADDDDANPDD
-626 VDPDDPYLD
+626 ANPDDPYL

-641 ELDEDILLRATGARD
+641 ELDEDILLRPTGARD
-656 VDPSADRDVIKHAQS
+656 VDPSTDRDVIQHAQS

-739 DIQRVFN
+739 DIQRVFDRA
-746 KTSDDSQEHTSDDT
+746 SDDSQENTSKDT
-760 QSNTSDKTIDKFI
+760 QSNASDKAVDKFI

>member
-16 AEMLAK
+16 AEMLTK

-54 DPSSLAHSSRCDD
+54 DPSSLARSSRCDN

-125 TFSPRNL
+125 TFSPHNL

-159 VNASAH
+159 VNVSAH

-178 AKEAAKKAAKNEAK
+178 AK
-192 NEAKNAATATA
+192 NEAKNAATATV

-214 QDTSITPTICPV
+214 QDALITPTICPV

-244 FVLQPHGTMNAYCA
+244 FVLQPHGTMSAYCA
-258 PFEQRFCLYNTN
+258 PFEQRICLYNTN
-270 QSPTSKDKLSTQK
+270 QSPTSQDKLSTQK
-283 LSTRIQKDPNSAYM
+283 LSTRIQKHSDSAYM

-310 CATFGTREVVCVMD
+310 CATFGTCEVVCVMD

-382 GFRTL
+382 GFKTL
-387 QEKIHVREGAL
+387 QEKMHVREGAL

-437 PLADLLRCDIER
+437 PLADLLRCDVER

-471 QRLQENLSALA
+471 QRLQEHLSALA
-482 TCDVRTLDSNLHDYL
+482 TCAVRTLDSNLHDYL

-502 ASKQDLA
+502 ASKQSHA
-509 TQPCATQ
+509 TQPCAAQ
-516 PRAAQPRAAQPR
+516 PRATQPRAAQPR

-550 STLTAPFDTF
+550 STLAAPFDTF
-560 TLSDCPISTCILAAQ
+560 TLSDCPISACILSAQ
-575 ADNLSATLAQTDLS
+575 ADNLSAALVQTGLS
-589 SQLFQKIDLSLIK
+589 LQLFQKIDSSLLK

-626 VDPDDPYLD
+626 AEEDDIDPDDPYL
-635 DDDDDD
+635 DDDDD
-641 ELDEDILLRATGARD
+641 ELDEDILLRQIGARD
-656 VDPSADRDVIKHAQS
+656 ADPSADRDVINHAQS

-690 MTVGNAHDIDEDE
+690 MTVGNARDIDENE

-739 DIQRVFN
+739 DIQRVFDRA
-746 KTSDDSQEHTSDDT
+746 SDDSQEHTSDDT
-760 QSNTSDKTIDKFI
+760 QSNASDKAVDKFI

-779 FDLKNKMSSQKAA
+779 FDLKNKMRAQKAA
-792 RAQVRSQDQSIQDL
+792 RSQARPQDQSVQDL

-831 FENMEFRANDTHQS
+831 FENMEFSANNAHQPN
-845 HAHDASFTKLMN
+845 AHDASFTKLMN

-878 FCYGGVFYNHAQR
+878 FCYGGVFYNHTQR
-891 PTRTSHAN
+891 PTRTSHTN

>member
-1 MNILMVHTRLTCSTV
+1 MNILMVHTRLICSTV

-30 TRHAADLIIVPRSF
+30 TRHAVDLIIVPRSF

-54 DPSSLAHSSRCDD
+54 DPSSLARSSRCDD
-67 LDLRLRCLYTMAL
+67 LDVRLRCLYTMAL
-80 HVKTPLLAPCD
+80 HMKTPLLAPCD
-91 WSFVSREYPCAF
+91 WSFASREYPCAF

-132 DAYKKYEPHGIIVFD
+132 DAYKKYEPHGIILFD

-165 TSSSAAENTSSCT
+165 TSSSATENTSSCT
-178 AKEAAKKAAKNEAK
+178 AKEAVKNV
-192 NEAKNAATATA
+192 ATATV
-203 ATKLAHVTPFM
+203 ATKLERVTPFM

-244 FVLQPHGTMNAYCA
+244 FVLQPHGTMSAYCA
-258 PFEQRFCLYNTN
+258 PFEQRFCLYNTD

-283 LSTRIQKDPNSAYM
+283 LSTRIQKNPDSAYM
-297 HIWDALCMGIQDK
+297 HIWDALCMGIQDR
-310 CATFGTREVVCVMD
+310 CAMFGAREVVCVMD

-357 FTSANTLATA
+357 FTAANTLATA

-415 SCDKLSYMLG
+415 SCDKLAYMLG
-425 AYTLFDTCARFA
+425 AYTLFDTCTRIA
-437 PLADLLRCDIER
+437 PLADLLRCDVER
-449 LARARMTRS
+449 LARGRMTRS

-471 QRLQENLSALA
+471 QRLQEHLSALA
-482 TCDVRTLDSNLHDYL
+482 TCDVRTLDSNLQDYL
-497 YQRIS
+497 HQRVS
-502 ASKQDLA
+502 ASDQSH
-509 TQPCATQ
+509 ATQ
-516 PRAAQPRAAQPR
+516 PRTTQPR
-528 ATQFCPTQE
+528 ATQSHSTQSCPTQE
-537 EIDFFTSC
+537 EIGFFTSC

-560 TLSDCPISTCILAAQ
+560 TLSDFPISACILAAQ
-575 ADNLSATLAQTDLS
+575 ADTLSTALVPTDLS
-589 SQLFQKIDLSLIK
+589 SQLFQKIDLSLMK
-602 AFPRSPESLL
+602 AFSRSPESLL
-612 QLFGADDDDADPDD
+612 KLFGADDDDVDPDD
-626 VDPDDPYLD
+626 ADPDDPYL

-739 DIQRVFN
+739 DIQRVFDRA
-746 KTSDDSQEHTSDDT
+746 SDDSQENTSKDT
-760 QSNTSDKTIDKFI
+760 QSNASDKAVDKFI

-831 FENMEFRANDTHQS
+831 FENMEFRANNTHQS
-845 HAHDASFTKLMN
+845 NAHDASFTKLMN

>member
-1 MNILMVHTRLTCSTV
+1 MNILMVHTRLICSTV

-30 TRHAADLIIVPRSF
+30 TRHAVDLIVVPRSF

-54 DPSSLAHSSRCDD
+54 DPSSLARSSRCDD
-67 LDLRLRCLYTMAL
+67 LDVRLRCLYTMAL

-91 WSFVSREYPCAF
+91 WSFASREYPCAF

-132 DAYKKYEPHGIIVFD
+132 DAYKKYEPHGIILFD

-165 TSSSAAENTSSCT
+165 TSSSATENTSSCT
-178 AKEAAKKAAKNEAK
+178 AKEAVKNV
-192 NEAKNAATATA
+192 ATATV
-203 ATKLAHVTPFM
+203 ATKLERVTPFM

-244 FVLQPHGTMNAYCA
+244 FVLQPHGTMSAYCA
-258 PFEQRFCLYNTN
+258 PFEQRFCLYNTD

-283 LSTRIQKDPNSAYM
+283 LSTRIQKNPDYAYM
-297 HIWDALCMGIQDK
+297 HIWDALCMGIQDR
-310 CATFGTREVVCVMD
+310 CAMFGAREVVCVMD

-357 FTSANTLATA
+357 FTAANTLATA

-410 AVLVS
+410 AMLVS
-415 SCDKLSYMLG
+415 SCDKLAYMLG
-425 AYTLFDTCARFA
+425 TYTFFDTCARIA

-449 LARARMTRS
+449 LARGRMTRS
-458 ALFSTC
+458 ALYSTC

-471 QRLQENLSALA
+471 QRLQEHLSALA
-482 TCDVRTLDSNLHDYL
+482 TCDVRTLDSRLQDYL
-497 YQRIS
+497 YQRVS
-502 ASKQDLA
+502 ASAQSHPTQSGA
-509 TQPCATQ
+509 TQ
-516 PRAAQPRAAQPR
+516 
-528 ATQFCPTQE
+528 E
-537 EIDFFTSC
+537 VIDFFTSC
-545 LNKLS
+545 LHKLS
-550 STLTAPFDTF
+550 HTLAAPFDTF
-560 TLSDCPISTCILAAQ
+560 TLSNCPISACILAAQ
-575 ADNLSATLAQTDLS
+575 ADTLSTALVPTDLS
-589 SQLFQKIDLSLIK
+589 SQLFQKIDLSLMK

-612 QLFGADDDDADPDD
+612 KLFGADDDDADPDD
-626 VDPDDPYLD
+626 ADPDDPYLD

-739 DIQRVFN
+739 DIQRVFDRA
-746 KTSDDSQEHTSDDT
+746 SDDSQENTSKDT
-760 QSNTSDKTIDKFI
+760 QSNASDKAVDKFI

-792 RAQVRSQDQSIQDL
+792 RAQAHSQDQSVQDL
-806 VDDILNARPLSHEES
+806 VDEILNARPLSHEES

-845 HAHDASFTKLMN
+845 NAHDASFTKLMN

>member
-1 MNILMVHTRLTCSTV
+1 MNILMVHTRLICSTV

-30 TRHAADLIIVPRSF
+30 TRHAVDLIIVPRSF
-44 TNACLKVGIA
+44 TNACLNVGMA
-54 DPSSLAHSSRCDD
+54 DPTSLARSSRCDD
-67 LDLRLRCLYTMAL
+67 LDVRLRCLYTMAL

-103 LLEERLPRRVTRF
+103 LLKERLPRRVTRF
-116 SLCHQRFVC
+116 SMCHQRFVC

-132 DAYKKYEPHGIIVFD
+132 DAYKKYEPDGIILFD
-147 SQPLSLSSALEF
+147 AQPLSLSSALEF

-178 AKEAAKKAAKNEAK
+178 AKNAANNEVKNV
-192 NEAKNAATATA
+192 ATATVA
-203 ATKLAHVTPFM
+203 PKLAHVTPFM

-244 FVLQPHGTMNAYCA
+244 FVLQPHGTISAYCA
-258 PFEQRFCLYNTN
+258 PFEQRFCLYNTD

-283 LSTRIQKDPNSAYM
+283 PSTRIQKNPDSAYM

-310 CATFGTREVVCVMD
+310 CATFGAREVVCVMD

-357 FTSANTLATA
+357 FTAANTLATA

-415 SCDKLSYMLG
+415 SCDKLAYMLG
-425 AYTLFDTCARFA
+425 AYTLFDTCARIA

-458 ALFSTC
+458 ALFTTC

-471 QRLQENLSALA
+471 QRLQELLSAPA
-482 TCDVRTLDSNLHDYL
+482 TCDVRTLDSNLQNYL
-497 YQRIS
+497 HQRVS
-502 ASKQDLA
+502 AREQHLSVQSGVTQGLA
-509 TQPCATQ
+509 
-516 PRAAQPRAAQPR
+516 
-528 ATQFCPTQE
+528 
-537 EIDFFTSC
+537 DFFTSC

-550 STLTAPFDTF
+550 HTLAAPLDTF

-589 SQLFQKIDLSLIK
+589 PQLFQKIDLSLIK
-602 AFPRSPESLL
+602 AFPRSTESLL
-612 QLFGADDDDADPDD
+612 KLFGADDDDADPDD
-626 VDPDDPYLD
+626 ADPDDADPDDADPDDPYLD

-641 ELDEDILLRATGARD
+641 ELDEDILLRPTNARD
-656 VDPSADRDVIKHAQS
+656 VDPSTDRDVINHARS

-690 MTVGNAHDIDEDE
+690 MTVGNARDIDEDE

-739 DIQRVFN
+739 DIQRVFD

>member
-1 MNILMVHTRLTCSTV
+1 MNILMVHTRLICSTV

-30 TRHAADLIIVPRSF
+30 TRHAVDLIIVPRSF

-54 DPSSLAHSSRCDD
+54 DPSSLARSSRCDD
-67 LDLRLRCLYTMAL
+67 LDVRLRCLYTMAL
-80 HVKTPLLAPCD
+80 HMKTPLLAPCD
-91 WSFVSREYPCAF
+91 WSFASREYPCAF

-132 DAYKKYEPHGIIVFD
+132 DAYKKYEPHGIILFD

-178 AKEAAKKAAKNEAK
+178 AKEAAKNEVKN
-192 NEAKNAATATA
+192 TVTV
-203 ATKLAHVTPFM
+203 ATKLERVTPFM

-244 FVLQPHGTMNAYCA
+244 FVLQPHGTMSAYCA
-258 PFEQRFCLYNTN
+258 PFEQRFCLYNTD

-283 LSTRIQKDPNSAYM
+283 LSTRIQKNPDYAYM
-297 HIWDALCMGIQDK
+297 HIWDALCMGIQDR
-310 CATFGTREVVCVMD
+310 CAMFGAREVVCVMD

-357 FTSANTLATA
+357 FTAANTLATA

-415 SCDKLSYMLG
+415 SCDKLAYMLG
-425 AYTLFDTCARFA
+425 AYTLFDTCTRIA
-437 PLADLLRCDIER
+437 PLADLLRCDVER

-471 QRLQENLSALA
+471 QRLQEHLSALA
-482 TCDVRTLDSNLHDYL
+482 TCDVRTLDSNLYNYL

-502 ASKQDLA
+502 ASKQSHA
-509 TQPCATQ
+509 TQLCATQ
-516 PRAAQPRAAQPR
+516 PRA
-528 ATQFCPTQE
+528 TQSFPTQE

-550 STLTAPFDTF
+550 STFTAPFDTF
-560 TLSDCPISTCILAAQ
+560 TLSDCPISACMLAAQ
-575 ADNLSATLAQTDLS
+575 ADNLSAALTQTDLS
-589 SQLFQKIDLSLIK
+589 SQLFQKIDSSLLK

-612 QLFGADDDDADPDD
+612 QLFGADGDDADPDD
-626 VDPDDPYLD
+626 AEENDIDSDDPYL
-635 DDDDDD
+635 DDDDD
-641 ELDEDILLRATGARD
+641 ELDEDILLRQIGARD
-656 VDPSADRDVIKHAQS
+656 ADPSADRDVINHARS

-690 MTVGNAHDIDEDE
+690 MTVGNARDIDEDE

-739 DIQRVFN
+739 DIQRVFDRA
-746 KTSDDSQEHTSDDT
+746 SDDSQEHTSDDT
-760 QSNTSDKTIDKFI
+760 QSNASDKTIDKFI

-779 FDLKNKMSSQKAA
+779 FDLKNKMRAQKAA
-792 RAQVRSQDQSIQDL
+792 RSQARPQDQSIQDL

-831 FENMEFRANDTHQS
+831 FENMEFSANNAHQPN
-845 HAHDASFTKLMN
+845 AHDASFTKLMN

-878 FCYGGVFYNHAQR
+878 FCYGGVFYNHTQR
-891 PTRTSHAN
+891 PTRTSHTN

>member
-1 MNILMVHTRLTCSTV
+1 MNILMVHTRLICSTV
-16 AEMLAK
+16 AEMLTK

-54 DPSSLAHSSRCDD
+54 DPSSLARSSRCDN

-125 TFSPRNL
+125 TFSPHNL

-159 VNASAH
+159 VNAAAH

-178 AKEAAKKAAKNEAK
+178 AK
-192 NEAKNAATATA
+192 NEAKNAATATV
-203 ATKLAHVTPFM
+203 ATKLARVTPFM

-244 FVLQPHGTMNAYCA
+244 FVLQPHGTISAYCA
-258 PFEQRFCLYNTN
+258 PFEQRFCLYNTD

-283 LSTRIQKDPNSAYM
+283 LSTRIQKNPDSAYM
-297 HIWDALCMGIQDK
+297 HIWDALCMGIQDR
-310 CATFGTREVVCVMD
+310 CAMFGAREVVCVMD

-357 FTSANTLATA
+357 FTAANTLATA

-415 SCDKLSYMLG
+415 SCDKLAYMLG
-425 AYTLFDTCARFA
+425 AYTLFDTCARIA

-471 QRLQENLSALA
+471 QRLQEHLSALV
-482 TCDVRTLDSNLHDYL
+482 TCDVRTLDSNLQDYL
-497 YQRIS
+497 HQRVS
-502 ASKQDLA
+502 AREQHL
-509 TQPCATQ
+509 
-516 PRAAQPRAAQPR
+516 AAQSGV
-528 ATQFCPTQE
+528 TQGLA
-537 EIDFFTSC
+537 DFFTSC

-550 STLTAPFDTF
+550 STLATPFDTF
-560 TLSDCPISTCILAAQ
+560 TLSDCPVSACMLAAQ
-575 ADNLSATLAQTDLS
+575 ADTLSTALVSTDLS
-589 SQLFQKIDLSLIK
+589 SQLFQKIDLSLMK

-612 QLFGADDDDADPDD
+612 KLFGADDDDADPDD
-626 VDPDDPYLD
+626 ADPDDPYLD

-845 HAHDASFTKLMN
+845 NAHDASFTKLMN

>member
-1 MNILMVHTRLTCSTV
+1 MNILMVHTRLICSTV

-30 TRHAADLIIVPRSF
+30 TRHAVDLIVVPRSF
-44 TNACLKVGIA
+44 TNVCLNVGMA
-54 DPSSLAHSSRCDD
+54 DPSSLARSSRCDD
-67 LDLRLRCLYTMAL
+67 LDVRLRCLYTMAL
-80 HVKTPLLAPCD
+80 HVRTPLLAPCD
-91 WSFVSREYPCAF
+91 WSFASREYPCAF

-116 SLCHQRFVC
+116 SLCGQRFVC

-132 DAYKKYEPHGIIVFD
+132 DAYKKYEPHGIILFD

-178 AKEAAKKAAKNEAK
+178 AK
-192 NEAKNAATATA
+192 NAATATV
-203 ATKLAHVTPFM
+203 ATKLACVTPFI

-232 GCINNKLYAAPS
+232 GYINNKLYAAPS
-244 FVLQPHGTMNAYCA
+244 FVLQPHGTMSAYCA
-258 PFEQRFCLYNTN
+258 PFEQRFCLYNTD

-283 LSTRIQKDPNSAYM
+283 LSTRIQKNPDSAYM
-297 HIWDALCMGIQDK
+297 HIWDALCMGIQDR
-310 CATFGTREVVCVMD
+310 CAMFGAREVVCVMD

-357 FTSANTLATA
+357 FTAANTLATA

-415 SCDKLSYMLG
+415 SCDKLAYMLG
-425 AYTLFDTCARFA
+425 AYTLFDTCTRIA
-437 PLADLLRCDIER
+437 PLADLLRCDVER

-471 QRLQENLSALA
+471 QRLQEHLSALA
-482 TCDVRTLDSNLHDYL
+482 TCDVRTLDSSSQDYL
-497 YQRIS
+497 HQRVS
-502 ASKQDLA
+502 ASDQSH
-509 TQPCATQ
+509 ATQ
-516 PRAAQPRAAQPR
+516 PRTTQPRTTQPR
-528 ATQFCPTQE
+528 ATQSHSTQSCPTQE
-537 EIDFFTSC
+537 EIGFFTSC

-560 TLSDCPISTCILAAQ
+560 TLSDCPISACILAAQ
-575 ADNLSATLAQTDLS
+575 ADTLSTALVPTDLS
-589 SQLFQKIDLSLIK
+589 SQLFQKIDLSLMK

-612 QLFGADDDDADPDD
+612 KLFGADDDDADPDD
-626 VDPDDPYLD
+626 PYL

-739 DIQRVFN
+739 DIQRVFDRA
-746 KTSDDSQEHTSDDT
+746 SDDSQENTSKDT
-760 QSNTSDKTIDKFI
+760 QSNASDKAVDKFI

-831 FENMEFRANDTHQS
+831 FENMEFRANNTHQS
-845 HAHDASFTKLMN
+845 NAHDASFTKLMN

>member
-1 MNILMVHTRLTCSTV
+1 MNILMVHTRLICSTV

-30 TRHAADLIIVPRSF
+30 TRHAVDLIIVPRSF
-44 TNACLKVGIA
+44 TNACLNVGMA
-54 DPSSLAHSSRCDD
+54 DPSSLARSSRCDD
-67 LDLRLRCLYTMAL
+67 LDVRLRCLYTMAL
-80 HVKTPLLAPCD
+80 HMKTPLLAPCD
-91 WSFVSREYPCAF
+91 WSFASREYPCAF
-103 LLEERLPRRVTRF
+103 LLEERLSRRVTRF

-132 DAYKKYEPHGIIVFD
+132 DAYKKYEPHGIILFD

-165 TSSSAAENTSSCT
+165 TSSSATENTSSCT
-178 AKEAAKKAAKNEAK
+178 AKEAVKNV
-192 NEAKNAATATA
+192 ATATV
-203 ATKLAHVTPFM
+203 ATKLERVTPFM

-244 FVLQPHGTMNAYCA
+244 FVLQSHGTMSAYCA
-258 PFEQRFCLYNTN
+258 PFEQRFCLYNTD

-283 LSTRIQKDPNSAYM
+283 LSTRIQKNPDSAYM
-297 HIWDALCMGIQDK
+297 HIWDALCMGIQDR
-310 CATFGTREVVCVMD
+310 CAMFGAREVVCVMD

-357 FTSANTLATA
+357 FTAANTLATA

-415 SCDKLSYMLG
+415 SCDKLAYMLG
-425 AYTLFDTCARFA
+425 AYTLFDTCTRIA
-437 PLADLLRCDIER
+437 PLADLLRCDVER

-471 QRLQENLSALA
+471 QRLQEHLSALA
-482 TCDVRTLDSNLHDYL
+482 TCDVRTLDSNLHNYL

-502 ASKQDLA
+502 AREQHL
-509 TQPCATQ
+509 
-516 PRAAQPRAAQPR
+516 AAQSGV
-528 ATQFCPTQE
+528 TQGLA
-537 EIDFFTSC
+537 DFFTSC

-550 STLTAPFDTF
+550 STLAAPFDTF
-560 TLSDCPISTCILAAQ
+560 TLSDCPISACILAAQ
-575 ADNLSATLAQTDLS
+575 ADTLSTALVPTDLS
-589 SQLFQKIDLSLIK
+589 SQLFQKIDLSLMK

-612 QLFGADDDDADPDD
+612 KLFGADDDDADPDD
-626 VDPDDPYLD
+626 ADPDDPYLD

>member
-1 MNILMVHTRLTCSTV
+1 MNILMVHTRLICSTV

-30 TRHAADLIIVPRSF
+30 TRHAVDLIIVPRSF

-54 DPSSLAHSSRCDD
+54 DPSSLARSSRCDD
-67 LDLRLRCLYTMAL
+67 LDVRLRCLYTMAL
-80 HVKTPLLAPCD
+80 HMKTPLLAPCD
-91 WSFVSREYPCAF
+91 WSFASREYPCAF

-132 DAYKKYEPHGIIVFD
+132 DAYKKYEPHGIILFD

-165 TSSSAAENTSSCT
+165 TSSSATENTSSCT
-178 AKEAAKKAAKNEAK
+178 AK
-192 NEAKNAATATA
+192 NAATVTV
-203 ATKLAHVTPFM
+203 ATKLARVTPFM
-214 QDTSITPTICPV
+214 QDTLITPTICPV

-244 FVLQPHGTMNAYCA
+244 FVLQPHGTMSAYCA
-258 PFEQRFCLYNTN
+258 PFEQRFCLYNTD

-283 LSTRIQKDPNSAYM
+283 LSTRIQKNPDYAYM
-297 HIWDALCMGIQDK
+297 HIWDALCMGIQDR
-310 CATFGTREVVCVMD
+310 CAMFGAREVVCVMD

-357 FTSANTLATA
+357 FTAANTLATA

-425 AYTLFDTCARFA
+425 VYTLFDTCTRIA
-437 PLADLLRCDIER
+437 PLADLLRCDVER

-471 QRLQENLSALA
+471 QRLQEHLSVPA
-482 TCDVRTLDSNLHDYL
+482 TCDVRTLDSNLHNYL

-502 ASKQDLA
+502 AREQHL
-509 TQPCATQ
+509 
-516 PRAAQPRAAQPR
+516 AAQSGV
-528 ATQFCPTQE
+528 TQGLA
-537 EIDFFTSC
+537 DFFTSC

-550 STLTAPFDTF
+550 STLAAPFDTF
-560 TLSDCPISTCILAAQ
+560 TLSDCPISACILAAQ
-575 ADNLSATLAQTDLS
+575 ADTLSTALVPTDLS
-589 SQLFQKIDLSLIK
+589 SQLFQKIDLSLMK

-612 QLFGADDDDADPDD
+612 KLFGADDDDADPDD
-626 VDPDDPYLD
+626 ADPDDPYLD

-878 FCYGGVFYNHAQR
+878 YCYGGVFYNHAQR

>member
-1 MNILMVHTRLTCSTV
+1 MNILMVHTRLICSTV

-30 TRHAADLIIVPRSF
+30 TRHAVDLIVVPRSF
-44 TNACLKVGIA
+44 TNVCLNVGMA
-54 DPSSLAHSSRCDD
+54 DPSSLARSSRCDD
-67 LDLRLRCLYTMAL
+67 LDVRLRCLYTMAL
-80 HVKTPLLAPCD
+80 HVRTPLLAPCD
-91 WSFVSREYPCAF
+91 WSFASREYPCAF

-116 SLCHQRFVC
+116 SLCGQRFVC

-132 DAYKKYEPHGIIVFD
+132 DAYKKYEPHGIILFD

-165 TSSSAAENTSSCT
+165 TSSSAVENTSSCT
-178 AKEAAKKAAKNEAK
+178 AK
-192 NEAKNAATATA
+192 NAATATV
-203 ATKLAHVTPFM
+203 ATKLACVTPFI

-244 FVLQPHGTMNAYCA
+244 FVLQPHGTMSAYCA
-258 PFEQRFCLYNTN
+258 PFEQRFCLYNTD

-283 LSTRIQKDPNSAYM
+283 LSTRIQKNPDSAYM
-297 HIWDALCMGIQDK
+297 HIWDALCMGIQDR
-310 CATFGTREVVCVMD
+310 CAMFGAREVVCVMD

-357 FTSANTLATA
+357 FTAANTLATA

-415 SCDKLSYMLG
+415 SCDKLAYMLG
-425 AYTLFDTCARFA
+425 AYTLFDTCTRIA
-437 PLADLLRCDIER
+437 PLADLLRCDVER

-471 QRLQENLSALA
+471 QRLQEHLSALA
-482 TCDVRTLDSNLHDYL
+482 TCDVRTLDSNLQDYL
-497 YQRIS
+497 HQRVS
-502 ASKQDLA
+502 AREQHLSVQSGVTQGLA
-509 TQPCATQ
+509 
-516 PRAAQPRAAQPR
+516 
-528 ATQFCPTQE
+528 
-537 EIDFFTSC
+537 DFFTSC

-550 STLTAPFDTF
+550 HTLAAPLDTF

-589 SQLFQKIDLSLIK
+589 PQLFQKIDLSLIK
-602 AFPRSPESLL
+602 AFPRSTESLL
-612 QLFGADDDDADPDD
+612 KLFGADDDDADPDD
-626 VDPDDPYLD
+626 ADPDDADPDDADPDDPYLD

-641 ELDEDILLRATGARD
+641 ELDEDILLRPTNARD
-656 VDPSADRDVIKHAQS
+656 VDPSTDRDVINHARS

-690 MTVGNAHDIDEDE
+690 MTVGNARDIDEDE

-739 DIQRVFN
+739 DIQRVFD

>member
-1 MNILMVHTRLTCSTV
+1 MNILMVHTRLICSTV

-30 TRHAADLIIVPRSF
+30 TRHAVDLIIVPRSF
-44 TNACLKVGIA
+44 TNVCLNVGIA
-54 DPSSLAHSSRCDD
+54 DPSSLARSSRCGD
-67 LDLRLRCLYTMAL
+67 LDMRLRCLYTMAL

-91 WSFVSREYPCAF
+91 WSFASREYPCAF

-116 SLCHQRFVC
+116 SMCGQRFVC

-132 DAYKKYEPHGIIVFD
+132 DAYKKYEPHGIILFD

-165 TSSSAAENTSSCT
+165 TPSSTAENTSSCT
-178 AKEAAKKAAKNEAK
+178 AKEAAKNEVKNTV
-192 NEAKNAATATA
+192 TATV
-203 ATKLAHVTPFM
+203 ATKFARVTPFM

-244 FVLQPHGTMNAYCA
+244 FVLQPHGTISAYCA
-258 PFEQRFCLYNTN
+258 PFEQRFCLYNTD

-283 LSTRIQKDPNSAYM
+283 LSTRIQKNPDSAYM
-297 HIWDALCMGIQDK
+297 HIWDALCMGIQDR
-310 CATFGTREVVCVMD
+310 CAMFGAREVVCVMD

-357 FTSANTLATA
+357 FTAANTLATA

-410 AVLVS
+410 AMLVS
-415 SCDKLSYMLG
+415 SCDKLAYMLG
-425 AYTLFDTCARFA
+425 TYTFFDTCARIA

-458 ALFSTC
+458 ALYSTC

-471 QRLQENLSALA
+471 QRLQEHLSALA
-482 TCDVRTLDSNLHDYL
+482 TCDVRTLDSRLQDYL
-497 YQRIS
+497 YQRVS
-502 ASKQDLA
+502 ASAQSHPTQSGA
-509 TQPCATQ
+509 TQ
-516 PRAAQPRAAQPR
+516 
-528 ATQFCPTQE
+528 E
-537 EIDFFTSC
+537 VIDFFTSC
-545 LNKLS
+545 LHKLS
-550 STLTAPFDTF
+550 HTLAAPFDTF
-560 TLSDCPISTCILAAQ
+560 TLSNCPISACILAAQ
-575 ADNLSATLAQTDLS
+575 ADTLSTALVPTDLS
-589 SQLFQKIDLSLIK
+589 SQLFQKIDLSLMK

-612 QLFGADDDDADPDD
+612 KLFGADDDDA
-626 VDPDDPYLD
+626 DPDDPYLD

-739 DIQRVFN
+739 VFSVCLIGRLMIH
-746 KTSDDSQEHTSDDT
+746 K
-760 QSNTSDKTIDKFI
+760 
-773 RDLQHA
+773 R
-779 FDLKNKMSSQKAA
+779 
-792 RAQVRSQDQSIQDL
+792 
-806 VDDILNARPLSHEES
+806 
-821 FYILD
+821 
-826 NQLDT
+826 
-831 FENMEFRANDTHQS
+831 THQRILKAT
-845 HAHDASFTKLMN
+845 HRIKLLINLFVICNMRLIS
-857 KKLTSAH
+857 KI
-864 AERHLKFILGTVRD
+864 R
-878 FCYGGVFYNHAQR
+878 
-891 PTRTSHAN
+891 
-899 ASSVSGTSL
+899 
-908 QMTHE
+908 
-913 LDDNNPYS
+913 
-921 EN
+921 

>member
-1 MNILMVHTRLTCSTV
+1 MNILMVHTRLICSTV

-30 TRHAADLIIVPRSF
+30 TRHAVDLIVVPRSF
-44 TNACLKVGIA
+44 TNVCLNVGMA
-54 DPSSLAHSSRCDD
+54 DPSSLARSSRCDD
-67 LDLRLRCLYTMAL
+67 LDVRLRCLYTMAL
-80 HVKTPLLAPCD
+80 HVRTPLLAPCD
-91 WSFVSREYPCAF
+91 WSFASREYPCAF

-116 SLCHQRFVC
+116 SLCGQRFVC

-132 DAYKKYEPHGIIVFD
+132 DAYKKYEPHGIILFD

-165 TSSSAAENTSSCT
+165 TSSSAVENTSSCT
-178 AKEAAKKAAKNEAK
+178 AK
-192 NEAKNAATATA
+192 NAATATV
-203 ATKLAHVTPFM
+203 ATKLACVTPFI

-244 FVLQPHGTMNAYCA
+244 FVLQPHGTMSAYCA
-258 PFEQRFCLYNTN
+258 PFEQRFCLYNTD

-283 LSTRIQKDPNSAYM
+283 LSTRIQKNPDSAYM
-297 HIWDALCMGIQDK
+297 HIWDALCMGIQDR
-310 CATFGTREVVCVMD
+310 CAMFGAREVVCVMD

-357 FTSANTLATA
+357 FTAANTLATA

-410 AVLVS
+410 AMLVS
-415 SCDKLSYMLG
+415 SCDKLAYMLG
-425 AYTLFDTCARFA
+425 TYTFFDTCARIA

-458 ALFSTC
+458 ALYSTC

-471 QRLQENLSALA
+471 QRLQEHLSALA
-482 TCDVRTLDSNLHDYL
+482 TCDIRTLDSRLQDYL
-497 YQRIS
+497 YQRVS
-502 ASKQDLA
+502 ASAQSHPTQSGA
-509 TQPCATQ
+509 TQ
-516 PRAAQPRAAQPR
+516 
-528 ATQFCPTQE
+528 E
-537 EIDFFTSC
+537 VIDFFTSC
-545 LNKLS
+545 LHKLS
-550 STLTAPFDTF
+550 HTLAAPFDTF
-560 TLSDCPISTCILAAQ
+560 TLSNCPISACILAAQ
-575 ADNLSATLAQTDLS
+575 ADTLSTALVPTDLS
-589 SQLFQKIDLSLIK
+589 SQLFQKIDLSLMK
-602 AFPRSPESLL
+602 AFSRSPESLL
-612 QLFGADDDDADPDD
+612 KLFGADDDDVDPDD
-626 VDPDDPYLD
+626 ADPDDPYL

-641 ELDEDILLRATGARD
+641 ELDEDILLRPTVARD
-656 VDPSADRDVIKHAQS
+656 VDPSTDRDVIQHAQS

-690 MTVGNAHDIDEDE
+690 MTVGNARDIDENE
-703 LRKLLQ
+703 LRKLLK

-739 DIQRVFN
+739 DIQRVFDRA
-746 KTSDDSQEHTSDDT
+746 SDDSQEHTSDDT

-779 FDLKNKMSSQKAA
+779 FDLKNKMGAQKAA

-845 HAHDASFTKLMN
+845 NAHDASFTKLMN

>member
-54 DPSSLAHSSRCDD
+54 DPSSLARSSRCDD

-91 WSFVSREYPCAF
+91 WSFVSCEYPCAF

-147 SQPLSLSSALEF
+147 SQPLSTESADEF

-178 AKEAAKKAAKNEAK
+178 AK
-192 NEAKNAATATA
+192 NEAKNAATATV

-214 QDTSITPTICPV
+214 QDASITPTICPV

-244 FVLQPHGTMNAYCA
+244 FVLQPHGTMSAYCA
-258 PFEQRFCLYNTN
+258 PFEQRICLYNTN

-283 LSTRIQKDPNSAYM
+283 LSTRIQKHPDSAYM

-425 AYTLFDTCARFA
+425 AYTLFDTCARIA
-437 PLADLLRCDIER
+437 PLADLLRCDVER

-471 QRLQENLSALA
+471 QRLQEHLSALA
-482 TCDVRTLDSNLHDYL
+482 TCDVHTLDSSLQDYL
-497 YQRIS
+497 HQRVS
-502 ASKQDLA
+502 AREQHL
-509 TQPCATQ
+509 
-516 PRAAQPRAAQPR
+516 AAQSGV
-528 ATQFCPTQE
+528 TQGLA
-537 EIDFFTSC
+537 DFFTSC

-550 STLTAPFDTF
+550 HTLAAPLDTF

-589 SQLFQKIDLSLIK
+589 PQLFQKIDLSLIK
-602 AFPRSPESLL
+602 AFPRSTESLL
-612 QLFGADDDDADPDD
+612 KLFGVDDDDADPDD
-626 VDPDDPYLD
+626 ADPDDADPDDPYLD

-641 ELDEDILLRATGARD
+641 ELDEDILLRPTNARD
-656 VDPSADRDVIKHAQS
+656 ADPSADRDVINHAQS

-690 MTVGNAHDIDEDE
+690 MTVGNARDIDENE

-739 DIQRVFN
+739 DIQRAFD
-746 KTSDDSQEHTSDDT
+746 KTSKDSQEHTSDDT

-779 FDLKNKMSSQKAA
+779 FDLKNKMRAQKAA
-792 RAQVRSQDQSIQDL
+792 RSQARPQDQSIQDL

-831 FENMEFRANDTHQS
+831 FENMEFRANNTHQS
-845 HAHDASFTKLMN
+845 NAHDASFTKLMN

-891 PTRTSHAN
+891 PTRTSHVN

>member
-1 MNILMVHTRLTCSTV
+1 MNILMVHTRLICSTV

-30 TRHAADLIIVPRSF
+30 IRHAVDLIVVPRSF
-44 TNACLKVGIA
+44 TNVCLNVGIA
-54 DPSSLAHSSRCDD
+54 DPSSLARSSRCGD
-67 LDLRLRCLYTMAL
+67 LDMRLRCLYTMAL

-91 WSFVSREYPCAF
+91 WSFASREYPCAF

-116 SLCHQRFVC
+116 SMCGQRFVC

-132 DAYKKYEPHGIIVFD
+132 DAYKKYEPHGIILFD

-165 TSSSAAENTSSCT
+165 TPSSTAENTSSCT
-178 AKEAAKKAAKNEAK
+178 AKEAAKNEVKNTV
-192 NEAKNAATATA
+192 TATV
-203 ATKLAHVTPFM
+203 ATKFARVTPFM

-244 FVLQPHGTMNAYCA
+244 FVLQPHGTISAYCA
-258 PFEQRFCLYNTN
+258 PFEQRFCLYNTD

-283 LSTRIQKDPNSAYM
+283 LSTRIQKNPDSAYM
-297 HIWDALCMGIQDK
+297 HIWDALCMGIQDR
-310 CATFGTREVVCVMD
+310 CAMFGAREVVCVMD

-357 FTSANTLATA
+357 FTAANTLATA

-410 AVLVS
+410 AMLVS
-415 SCDKLSYMLG
+415 SCDKLAYMLG
-425 AYTLFDTCARFA
+425 AYTLFDTCTRIA
-437 PLADLLRCDIER
+437 PLADLLRCDVER

-471 QRLQENLSALA
+471 QRLQEHLSALA
-482 TCDVRTLDSNLHDYL
+482 TCDVRTLDSSSQDYL
-497 YQRIS
+497 HQRVS
-502 ASKQDLA
+502 AREQHL
-509 TQPCATQ
+509 
-516 PRAAQPRAAQPR
+516 AAQSGV
-528 ATQFCPTQE
+528 TQGLA
-537 EIDFFTSC
+537 DFFTSC
-545 LNKLS
+545 LHKLS

-560 TLSDCPISTCILAAQ
+560 TLSDCPISACILAAQ
-575 ADNLSATLAQTDLS
+575 ADTLSTALVPTDLS
-589 SQLFQKIDLSLIK
+589 SQLFQKIDLSLMK

-612 QLFGADDDDADPDD
+612 KLFGADDDDADSDD
-626 VDPDDPYLD
+626 ADPDDPYL

-739 DIQRVFN
+739 DIQRVFDRA
-746 KTSDDSQEHTSDDT
+746 SDDSQENTSKDT
-760 QSNTSDKTIDKFI
+760 QSNASDKAVDKFI

-831 FENMEFRANDTHQS
+831 FENMEFRANNTHQS
-845 HAHDASFTKLMN
+845 NAHDASFTKLMN

>member
-1 MNILMVHTRLTCSTV
+1 MNILMVHTRLICSTV

-30 TRHAADLIIVPRSF
+30 TRHAVDLIIVPRSF
-44 TNACLKVGIA
+44 TNVCLNVGIA
-54 DPSSLAHSSRCDD
+54 DPSSLARSSRCGD
-67 LDLRLRCLYTMAL
+67 LDMRLRCLYTMAL

-91 WSFVSREYPCAF
+91 WSFASREYPCAF

-116 SLCHQRFVC
+116 SMCGQRFVC

-132 DAYKKYEPHGIIVFD
+132 DAYKKYEPHGIILFD

-165 TSSSAAENTSSCT
+165 TPSSTAENTSSCT
-178 AKEAAKKAAKNEAK
+178 AKEAAKNEVKNTV
-192 NEAKNAATATA
+192 TATV
-203 ATKLAHVTPFM
+203 ATKFARVTPFM

-244 FVLQPHGTMNAYCA
+244 FVLQPHGTMSAYCA
-258 PFEQRFCLYNTN
+258 PFEQRFCLYNTD

-283 LSTRIQKDPNSAYM
+283 LSTRIQKNPDSAYM
-297 HIWDALCMGIQDK
+297 HIWDALCMGIQDR
-310 CATFGTREVVCVMD
+310 CAMFGAREVVCVMD

-357 FTSANTLATA
+357 FTAANTLATA

-410 AVLVS
+410 AMLVS
-415 SCDKLSYMLG
+415 SCDKLAYMLG
-425 AYTLFDTCARFA
+425 TYTFFDTCARIA

-458 ALFSTC
+458 ALYSTC

-471 QRLQENLSALA
+471 QRLQEHLSALA
-482 TCDVRTLDSNLHDYL
+482 TCDVRTLDSRLQDYL
-497 YQRIS
+497 YQRVS
-502 ASKQDLA
+502 ASAQSHPTQSGA
-509 TQPCATQ
+509 TQ
-516 PRAAQPRAAQPR
+516 
-528 ATQFCPTQE
+528 E
-537 EIDFFTSC
+537 VIDFFTSC
-545 LNKLS
+545 LHKLS
-550 STLTAPFDTF
+550 HTLAAPFDTF
-560 TLSDCPISTCILAAQ
+560 TLSNCPISACILAAQ
-575 ADNLSATLAQTDLS
+575 ADTLSTALVPTDLS
-589 SQLFQKIDLSLIK
+589 SQLFQKIDLSLMK
-602 AFPRSPESLL
+602 AFSRSPESLL
-612 QLFGADDDDADPDD
+612 KLFGADDDDVDPDD
-626 VDPDDPYLD
+626 ADPDDPYL

-641 ELDEDILLRATGARD
+641 ELDEDILLRPTGARD
-656 VDPSADRDVIKHAQS
+656 VDPSTDRDVIQHAQS

-739 DIQRVFN
+739 DIQRVFD
-746 KTSDDSQEHTSDDT
+746 KTSEDSQEHTSGDT

-779 FDLKNKMSSQKAA
+779 FDLKNKMRAQKAA
-792 RAQVRSQDQSIQDL
+792 RSQARPQDQSIQDL

-831 FENMEFRANDTHQS
+831 FENMEFRANNTHQS
-845 HAHDASFTKLMN
+845 NAHDASFTKLMN

>member
-1 MNILMVHTRLTCSTV
+1 MNILMVHTRLICSTV

-30 TRHAADLIIVPRSF
+30 TRHAVDLIIVPRSF
-44 TNACLKVGIA
+44 TNACLKVGTA

-91 WSFVSREYPCAF
+91 WSFASREYPCAF

-132 DAYKKYEPHGIIVFD
+132 DAYKKYEPHGIILFD

-165 TSSSAAENTSSCT
+165 TSSSAVENTSSCT
-178 AKEAAKKAAKNEAK
+178 AKEAAKNEVKN
-192 NEAKNAATATA
+192 TVTV
-203 ATKLAHVTPFM
+203 ATKLARVTPFM
-214 QDTSITPTICPV
+214 QDTLITPTICPV

-244 FVLQPHGTMNAYCA
+244 FVLQPHGTMSAYCA
-258 PFEQRFCLYNTN
+258 PFEQRFCLYNTD

-283 LSTRIQKDPNSAYM
+283 LSTRIQKNPDYAYM
-297 HIWDALCMGIQDK
+297 HIWDALCMGIQDR
-310 CATFGTREVVCVMD
+310 CAMFGAREVVCVMD

-357 FTSANTLATA
+357 FTAANTLATA

-425 AYTLFDTCARFA
+425 VYTLFDTCTRIA
-437 PLADLLRCDIER
+437 PLADLLRCDVER

-471 QRLQENLSALA
+471 QRLQEHLSVPA
-482 TCDVRTLDSNLHDYL
+482 TCDVRTLDSNLHNYL

-502 ASKQDLA
+502 AREQHL
-509 TQPCATQ
+509 
-516 PRAAQPRAAQPR
+516 AAQSGV
-528 ATQFCPTQE
+528 TQGLA
-537 EIDFFTSC
+537 DFFTSC

-550 STLTAPFDTF
+550 STLAAPFDTF
-560 TLSDCPISTCILAAQ
+560 TLSDCPISACILAAQ
-575 ADNLSATLAQTDLS
+575 ADTLSTALVPTDLS
-589 SQLFQKIDLSLIK
+589 SQLFQKIDLSLMK

-612 QLFGADDDDADPDD
+612 KLFGADDDDADPDD
-626 VDPDDPYLD
+626 ADPDDPCLD

-690 MTVGNAHDIDEDE
+690 MTVGNARDIDEDE

>member
-1 MNILMVHTRLTCSTV
+1 MNILMVHTRLICSTV

-30 TRHAADLIIVPRSF
+30 TRHAVDLIIVPRSF
-44 TNACLKVGIA
+44 TNACLNVGMA

-67 LDLRLRCLYTMAL
+67 LDVRLRCLYTMAL

-91 WSFVSREYPCAF
+91 WSFASREYPCAF

-132 DAYKKYEPHGIIVFD
+132 DAYKKYEPHGIILFD

-165 TSSSAAENTSSCT
+165 TSSSAVENTSSCT
-178 AKEAAKKAAKNEAK
+178 AKEAAKNEVKN
-192 NEAKNAATATA
+192 TVTV
-203 ATKLAHVTPFM
+203 ATKLARVTPFM
-214 QDTSITPTICPV
+214 QDTLITPTICPV

-244 FVLQPHGTMNAYCA
+244 FVLQPHGTMSAYCA
-258 PFEQRFCLYNTN
+258 PFEQRFCLYNTD

-283 LSTRIQKDPNSAYM
+283 LSTRIQKNPDSAYM
-297 HIWDALCMGIQDK
+297 HIWDALCMGIQDR
-310 CATFGTREVVCVMD
+310 CAMFGAREVVCVMD

-357 FTSANTLATA
+357 FTAANTLATA

-415 SCDKLSYMLG
+415 SCDKLAYMLG
-425 AYTLFDTCARFA
+425 AYTLFDTCTRIA
-437 PLADLLRCDIER
+437 PLADLLRCDVER

-471 QRLQENLSALA
+471 QRLQEHLSALA
-482 TCDVRTLDSNLHDYL
+482 TCDVRTLDSNLHNYL

-502 ASKQDLA
+502 AREQHL
-509 TQPCATQ
+509 
-516 PRAAQPRAAQPR
+516 AAQSGV
-528 ATQFCPTQE
+528 TQGLA
-537 EIDFFTSC
+537 DFFTSC

-550 STLTAPFDTF
+550 STLAAPFDTF
-560 TLSDCPISTCILAAQ
+560 TLSDCPISACILAAQ
-575 ADNLSATLAQTDLS
+575 ADTLSTALVPTDLS
-589 SQLFQKIDLSLIK
+589 SQLFQKIDLSLMK

-612 QLFGADDDDADPDD
+612 KLFGADDDDADPDD
-626 VDPDDPYLD
+626 ADPDDPYLD

-690 MTVGNAHDIDEDE
+690 MTVGNARDIDEDE

>member
-30 TRHAADLIIVPRSF
+30 TCHAADLIIVPRSF

-54 DPSSLAHSSRCDD
+54 DPSSLARSSRCDD

-178 AKEAAKKAAKNEAK
+178 AK
-192 NEAKNAATATA
+192 NEAKNAAAATV
-203 ATKLAHVTPFM
+203 ATKLVHVTPFM

-244 FVLQPHGTMNAYCA
+244 FVLQPHGTMSAYCA
-258 PFEQRFCLYNTN
+258 PFEQRICLYNTN
-270 QSPTSKDKLSTQK
+270 QSSTSKDKLSIQK
-283 LSTRIQKDPNSAYM
+283 LSTRIQKNPDSAYM

-449 LARARMTRS
+449 LARVRMSRS

-471 QRLQENLSALA
+471 QRLQEHLSVPA
-482 TCDVRTLDSNLHDYL
+482 TCDVRTLDSRLQNYL

-509 TQPCATQ
+509 TQPRATQ
-516 PRAAQPRAAQPR
+516 PRATQPRT
-528 ATQFCPTQE
+528 TQSFPTQE

-550 STLTAPFDTF
+550 STLAAPFDTF
-560 TLSDCPISTCILAAQ
+560 TLSDCPISACMLAAQ
-575 ADNLSATLAQTDLS
+575 ADNLSAALVQTDLS
-589 SQLFQKIDLSLIK
+589 LQLFQKIDSSLLK
-602 AFPRSPESLL
+602 AFPRSTESLL
-612 QLFGADDDDADPDD
+612 QLFGAAGDDADPDD
-626 VDPDDPYLD
+626 AEEDDIDPDDPYL
-635 DDDDDD
+635 DDDDD

-739 DIQRVFN
+739 DIQRVFDRA
-746 KTSDDSQEHTSDDT
+746 SDDSQEHTSDDT

-779 FDLKNKMSSQKAA
+779 FDLKNKMGAQKAA

-845 HAHDASFTKLMN
+845 NAHDASFTKLMN

>member
-16 AEMLAK
+16 AEMLTK

-54 DPSSLAHSSRCDD
+54 DPSSLARSSRCDN

-80 HVKTPLLAPCD
+80 HVKTPLLTPCD
-91 WSFVSREYPCAF
+91 WSFVSSEYPCAF

-125 TFSPRNL
+125 TFSPHNL

-178 AKEAAKKAAKNEAK
+178 AK
-192 NEAKNAATATA
+192 NEAKNAATATV

-244 FVLQPHGTMNAYCA
+244 FVLQPHGTMSAYCA
-258 PFEQRFCLYNTN
+258 PFEQRFCLYNTD

-283 LSTRIQKDPNSAYM
+283 LSTRIQKNPDSAYM
-297 HIWDALCMGIQDK
+297 HIWDALCMGIQDR
-310 CATFGTREVVCVMD
+310 CAMFGAREVVCVMD

-357 FTSANTLATA
+357 FTAANTLATA

-415 SCDKLSYMLG
+415 SCDKLAYMLG
-425 AYTLFDTCARFA
+425 AYTLFDTCTRIA
-437 PLADLLRCDIER
+437 PLADLLRCDVER

-471 QRLQENLSALA
+471 QRLQEHLSALA
-482 TCDVRTLDSNLHDYL
+482 TCDVRTLDSSSQDYL
-497 YQRIS
+497 HQRVS
-502 ASKQDLA
+502 AREQHL
-509 TQPCATQ
+509 
-516 PRAAQPRAAQPR
+516 AAQSGV
-528 ATQFCPTQE
+528 TQGLA
-537 EIDFFTSC
+537 DFFTSC

-560 TLSDCPISTCILAAQ
+560 TLSDCPISACILAAQ
-575 ADNLSATLAQTDLS
+575 ADTLSTALVPTDLS
-589 SQLFQKIDLSLIK
+589 SQLFQKIDLSLMK

-612 QLFGADDDDADPDD
+612 KLFGADDDDADPDD
-626 VDPDDPYLD
+626 ANPDDANPDDPYL

-641 ELDEDILLRATGARD
+641 ELDEDILLRPTGARD
-656 VDPSADRDVIKHAQS
+656 VDPSTDRDVIQHAQS

-739 DIQRVFN
+739 DIQRVFDRA
-746 KTSDDSQEHTSDDT
+746 SDDSQENTSKDT
-760 QSNTSDKTIDKFI
+760 QSNASDKAVDKFI

-831 FENMEFRANDTHQS
+831 FENMEFRANNTHQS
-845 HAHDASFTKLMN
+845 NAHDASFTKLMN

>member
-1 MNILMVHTRLTCSTV
+1 MNILMVHTRLICSTV

-30 TRHAADLIIVPRSF
+30 TRHAVDLIIVPRSF
-44 TNACLKVGIA
+44 TNACLKVGTA

-67 LDLRLRCLYTMAL
+67 LDVRLRCLYTMAL

-91 WSFVSREYPCAF
+91 WSFASREYPCAF

-132 DAYKKYEPHGIIVFD
+132 DAYKKYEPHGIILFD

-165 TSSSAAENTSSCT
+165 TSSSATENTSSCT
-178 AKEAAKKAAKNEAK
+178 AKEAVKNV
-192 NEAKNAATATA
+192 ATATV
-203 ATKLAHVTPFM
+203 ATKLERVTPFM

-244 FVLQPHGTMNAYCA
+244 FVLQPHGTMSAYCA
-258 PFEQRFCLYNTN
+258 PFEQRFCLYNTD

-283 LSTRIQKDPNSAYM
+283 LSTRIQKNPDSAYM
-297 HIWDALCMGIQDK
+297 HIWDALCMGIQDR
-310 CATFGTREVVCVMD
+310 CAMFGAREVVCVMD

-357 FTSANTLATA
+357 FTAANTLATA

-415 SCDKLSYMLG
+415 SCDKLAYMLG
-425 AYTLFDTCARFA
+425 AYTLFDTCARIA

-449 LARARMTRS
+449 LARGRMTRS
-458 ALFSTC
+458 ALYSTC

-471 QRLQENLSALA
+471 QRLQEHLSALA
-482 TCDVRTLDSNLHDYL
+482 TCDVRTLDSRLQDYL
-497 YQRIS
+497 YQRVS
-502 ASKQDLA
+502 ASAQSHPTQSGA
-509 TQPCATQ
+509 TQ
-516 PRAAQPRAAQPR
+516 
-528 ATQFCPTQE
+528 E
-537 EIDFFTSC
+537 VIDFFTSC
-545 LNKLS
+545 LHKLS
-550 STLTAPFDTF
+550 HTLAAPFDTF
-560 TLSDCPISTCILAAQ
+560 TLSNCPISACILAAQ
-575 ADNLSATLAQTDLS
+575 ADTLSTALVPTDLS
-589 SQLFQKIDLSLIK
+589 SQLFQNIDASLLK
-602 AFPRSPESLL
+602 AFPPYPEFLIKTLEQVRQAGQDNAALNTAQS
-612 QLFGADDDDADPDD
+612 DDTDPDD
-626 VDPDDPYLD
+626 VEPDADPDDPYLD

-739 DIQRVFN
+739 DIQRVFDRA
-746 KTSDDSQEHTSDDT
+746 SDDSQEHTSDDT

-779 FDLKNKMSSQKAA
+779 FDLKNKMGAQKAA

-845 HAHDASFTKLMN
+845 NAHDASFTKLMN

>member
-1 MNILMVHTRLTCSTV
+1 MNILMVHTRLICSTV

-30 TRHAADLIIVPRSF
+30 TRHAVDLIIVPRSF

-54 DPSSLAHSSRCDD
+54 DPSSLACSSRCDH
-67 LDLRLRCLYTMAL
+67 LDVRLHCLYTMAL

-125 TFSPRNL
+125 TFSPHNL

-165 TSSSAAENTSSCT
+165 TSSSAVE
-178 AKEAAKKAAKNEAK
+178 
-192 NEAKNAATATA
+192 NAAPDTA
-203 ATKLAHVTPFM
+203 ANKFAHIMPFM

-244 FVLQPHGTMNAYCA
+244 FVLQSHGTMSAYCA
-258 PFEQRFCLYNTN
+258 PFEQRFCLYNTD

-283 LSTRIQKDPNSAYM
+283 LSTRIQKNPDSAYM
-297 HIWDALCMGIQDK
+297 HIWDALCMGIQDR
-310 CATFGTREVVCVMD
+310 CAMFGAREVVCVMD

-357 FTSANTLATA
+357 FTAANTLATA

-387 QEKIHVREGAL
+387 QEKMHVREGAL

-437 PLADLLRCDIER
+437 PLADLLRCDVER

-471 QRLQENLSALA
+471 QRLQEHLSALA
-482 TCDVRTLDSNLHDYL
+482 TCDVRTLDSNLQDYL
-497 YQRIS
+497 HQRVS
-502 ASKQDLA
+502 ASDQSH
-509 TQPCATQ
+509 ATQ
-516 PRAAQPRAAQPR
+516 PRTTQPR
-528 ATQFCPTQE
+528 ATQSHSTQSCPTQE
-537 EIDFFTSC
+537 EIGFFTSC

-560 TLSDCPISTCILAAQ
+560 TLSDCPISACILAAQ
-575 ADNLSATLAQTDLS
+575 VDTLSTALVPTDLS
-589 SQLFQKIDLSLIK
+589 SQLFQKIDLSLMR

-612 QLFGADDDDADPDD
+612 KLFGADDDDADPDD
-626 VDPDDPYLD
+626 ADPDDPYLD

-641 ELDEDILLRATGARD
+641 ELDEDILLRPTGARD
-656 VDPSADRDVIKHAQS
+656 VDPSTDRDVIQHAQS

-709 SLPGDIDSHIMQANI
+709 SLPGDKDSHIMQANI

-739 DIQRVFN
+739 DIQRVFDRA
-746 KTSDDSQEHTSDDT
+746 SDDSQENTSKDT
-760 QSNTSDKTIDKFI
+760 QSNASDKAVDKFI

-779 FDLKNKMSSQKAA
+779 FDLKNKMRAQKAA
-792 RAQVRSQDQSIQDL
+792 RSQARPQDQSVQDL

-831 FENMEFRANDTHQS
+831 FENMEFSANNAHQPN
-845 HAHDASFTKLMN
+845 AHDASFTKLMN